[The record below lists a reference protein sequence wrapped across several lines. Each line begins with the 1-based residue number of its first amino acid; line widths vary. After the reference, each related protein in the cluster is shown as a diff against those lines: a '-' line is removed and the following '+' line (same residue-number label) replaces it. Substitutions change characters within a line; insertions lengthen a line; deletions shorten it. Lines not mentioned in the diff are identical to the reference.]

1 MSEDVRGWLTPRAVA
16 AEAGVSQE
24 FDLSQC
30 VREPIHLLGG
40 VQSYGALV
48 AARLDDAV
56 VDTVSR
62 NAADVLGRAAGE
74 LVGRPL
80 TELIGDEQW
89 ALAMESASVV
99 EDAVDPAAPGPD
111 GGAAPGGPDGDG
123 QAGGADTGG
132 QAGGAGGGQDGP
144 ASSGVLPLTLEGEG
158 GPRSYDVTVHR
169 SGELLVLEF
178 EPRTTGG
185 PFVFQNFYPKVR
197 RALQKLQG
205 ASDVTE
211 CCAAAVRE
219 VQALTGYDR
228 VVAYRFDGRDGPG
241 QVIAEARNEGREP
254 WLGLWFPAS
263 DIPPQA
269 RRLYARNWIRVIGDV
284 DDRTAGLLP
293 ELREETGRPLDL
305 SASVLRTVSG
315 YHLEYLRNIGV
326 ASSMS
331 VSLLHDG
338 ELWGLIACHGDEPR
352 LLTPEV
358 RAACE
363 FFGIALSLQ
372 LAAVAGREEADE
384 LARNRRTLA
393 TLLARLASPAPDALM
408 RPGSGLAELL
418 SADGAVLLRGTE
430 TLTAGD
436 RLPDALPGLLAQL
449 AREAPVGEVW
459 STDRLPEALG
469 LETEEAEEQ
478 GIPAGLLFLPFNRD
492 GDLLAW
498 WRHEQPAPREWA
510 ADPAR
515 PVRTG
520 PGGERLTPRGS
531 AAVYRATVRG
541 RSMPWTPAQRVVAA
555 ELWREV
561 SGLLSRQVVAL
572 EARNTELSRTNEDL
586 DSFAHAAAHD
596 LKEPLRGI
604 SNAAAFIVEDA
615 GAVLDATSLRR
626 LTTVR
631 RLAERM
637 DGLLDS
643 LLHFSRLGQVGLER
657 EALSVDE
664 VLDDALEVAGG
675 RLAERGVTLVRPAAL
690 PRLRADR
697 ERLREVLENLLVNAA
712 KYAADEGTGERRVWI
727 EAVRVPAP
735 EAEDGT
741 GEGVAAGGTGA
752 GAGTDGAEGSGA
764 GTDGGAGSTVGTTGD
779 DGGAGTV
786 TALVVRDNG
795 IGIPAAQQ
803 ADVLQ
808 LFRRLHR
815 RDERG
820 GGSGVGLAVVKRIV
834 ERHGGR
840 LWLESPAAAP
850 DPDCGG
856 GPGTAVWFTLGEQP

>member
-1 MSEDVRGWLTPRAVA
+1 MSDEVRGSDDVRGWLSPKAVA

-48 AARLDDAV
+48 AARLHDAV

-62 NAADVLGRAAGE
+62 NAGDVLGRAPGE
-74 LVGRPL
+74 LVGRPV

-89 ALAMESASVV
+89 ALAREST
-99 EDAVDPAAPGPD
+99 EAA
-111 GGAAPGGPDGDG
+111 
-123 QAGGADTGG
+123 
-132 QAGGAGGGQDGP
+132 GAGEGTPDGP
-144 ASSGVLPLTLEGEG
+144 AASGVLSLSLESDDG
-158 GPRSYDVTVHR
+158 RVRLFDVTVHR
-169 SGELLVLEF
+169 VAELLVLEF
-178 EPRTTGG
+178 EPRAADG
-185 PFVFQNFYPKVR
+185 PFVFQNFYPRVR
-197 RALQKLQG
+197 RALHRLQG
-205 ASDVTE
+205 AADVTE

-228 VVAYRFDGRDGPG
+228 VVAYRFDGAEGPG
-241 QVIAEARNEGREP
+241 QVIAEVRNEGREP

-284 DDRTAGLLP
+284 DDATVGLLP
-293 ELREETGRPLDL
+293 ELREGTGEPLDL
-305 SASVLRTVSG
+305 SGSILRTVSG

-331 VSLLHDG
+331 VSLLRDG

-352 LLTPEV
+352 RLTPEV

-372 LAAVAGREEADE
+372 LAAVAEREQADE
-384 LARNRRTLA
+384 LSGRRRALA
-393 TLLARLASPAPDALM
+393 ALLARLSSQEPDALL
-408 RPGSGLAELL
+408 RPGSGMAELL
-418 SADGAVLLRGTE
+418 LADGALLVRGTE
-430 TLTAGD
+430 VTATGD
-436 RLPDALPGLLAQL
+436 PVPAALPGLLERL
-449 AREAPVGEVW
+449 AGAGPVGEVW
-459 STDRLPEALG
+459 SSDRVPEVLG
-469 LETEEAEEQ
+469 LDAAEAEAQ
-478 GIPAGLLFLPFNRD
+478 GVPAGLLFLPFNRA

-498 WRHEQPAPREWA
+498 WRREQPAPREWA

-531 AAVYRATVRG
+531 AAVHRATVRG
-541 RSMPWTPAQRVVAA
+541 RSTPWSPAQRVVAG
-555 ELWREV
+555 ELWREM
-561 SGLLSRQVVAL
+561 SGLLSRRMVEL
-572 EARNTELSRTNEDL
+572 EARNTELARTNEDL

-657 EALSVDE
+657 EELSLDE
-664 VLDDALEVAGG
+664 VVDDALLVAGG
-675 RLAERGVTLVRPAAL
+675 RLAEQGVTVVRPAPL
-690 PRLRADR
+690 PRVRADR
-697 ERLREVLENLLVNAA
+697 ERLREVLENLFVNAA
-712 KYAADEGTGERRVWI
+712 KYAADEGTGERRVWV
-727 EAVRVPAP
+727 EAVPVAEPGGG
-735 EAEDGT
+735 EA
-741 GEGVAAGGTGA
+741 VA
-752 GAGTDGAEGSGA
+752 
-764 GTDGGAGSTVGTTGD
+764 V
-779 DGGAGTV
+779 
-786 TALVVRDNG
+786 VVRDNG
-795 IGIPAAQQ
+795 IGIPPGQHE
-803 ADVLQ
+803 DVLQ

-815 RDERG
+815 REERG

-840 LWLESPAAAP
+840 LWLESPVAAP
-850 DPDCGG
+850 GG
-856 GPGTAVWFTLGEQP
+856 GPGTAVWFTLGAPDTP

>member
-1 MSEDVRGWLTPRAVA
+1 MSDDVRGWLTPRAVA
-16 AEAGVSQE
+16 AEAGVNQE

-40 VQSYGALV
+40 VQSYGALI

-74 LVGRPL
+74 LLGRPL

-89 ALAMESASVV
+89 ALARESTSVL
-99 EDAVDPAAPGPD
+99 EAAVDPASPGADPD
-111 GGAAPGGPDGDG
+111 GGA
-123 QAGGADTGG
+123 
-132 QAGGAGGGQDGP
+132 QDGP
-144 ASSGVLPLTLEGEG
+144 ASAGVLSLTVGGEG
-158 GPRSYDVTVHR
+158 GPRTYDVTVHR
-169 SGELLVLEF
+169 NGDLLVLEF
-178 EPRTTGG
+178 EPRSGGG

-205 ASDVTE
+205 ASDVTA

-241 QVIAEARNEGREP
+241 QVIAEARVEGREP
-254 WLGLWFPAS
+254 WLGLWFPAV

-284 DDRTAGLLP
+284 DDRTVGLVP
-293 ELREETGRPLDL
+293 ELREETGQPLDL

-338 ELWGLIACHGDEPR
+338 ELWGLIACHGDEPKR
-352 LLTPEV
+352 LTPEV

-384 LARNRRTLA
+384 LARSRRTLA
-393 TLLARLASPAPDALM
+393 TLLARSASLAPDALM
-408 RPGSGLAELL
+408 RPGSGTAELL
-418 SADGAVLLRGTE
+418 DADGAVLLRGAE
-430 TLTAGD
+430 TLTVGD
-436 RLPDALPGLLAQL
+436 PVPEALPGLLARL

-459 STDRLPEALG
+459 STDRLPEVLG
-469 LETEEAEEQ
+469 LEREQAEEAEER
-478 GIPAGLLFLPFNRD
+478 GVPAGLLFLPFNRE

-541 RSMPWTPAQRVVAA
+541 RSAPWSPAQRMVAA

-561 SGLLSRQVVAL
+561 SGLLSRQVVEL

-615 GAVLDATSLRR
+615 GAVLDTTSLRR

-643 LLHFSRLGQVGLER
+643 LLHFSRLGQVGLVR
-657 EALSVDE
+657 ETLSVDE

-735 EAEDGT
+735 AEDGT
-741 GEGVAAGGTGA
+741 RGEGDGGTDA
-752 GAGTDGAEGSGA
+752 GTGGGGNAGTGGGGNAGTGGGNAGTGGGGNAGTDA
-764 GTDGGAGSTVGTTGD
+764 GTN
-779 DGGAGTV
+779 AGTV

-795 IGIPAAQQ
+795 IGIPAGQQ

-856 GPGTAVWFTLGEQP
+856 GPGTAVWFTLGEQSEEGR

>member
-1 MSEDVRGWLTPRAVA
+1 MSDDVRGWLTPRAVA
-16 AEAGVSQE
+16 AETGVNQE

-40 VQSYGALV
+40 VQSYGALI

-74 LVGRPL
+74 LLGRPL

-89 ALAMESASVV
+89 ALARESTSVL
-99 EDAVDPAAPGPD
+99 EAAVDPASPGAGPD
-111 GGAAPGGPDGDG
+111 GGA
-123 QAGGADTGG
+123 
-132 QAGGAGGGQDGP
+132 QDGP
-144 ASSGVLPLTLEGEG
+144 TSTGVLPLTVEGEG

-169 SGELLVLEF
+169 DGDLLVLEF
-178 EPRTTGG
+178 EPRPVDG

-205 ASDVTE
+205 ATDVTA
-211 CCAAAVRE
+211 CCTAAVRE

-254 WLGLWFPAS
+254 WLGLWFPAT

-284 DDRTAGLLP
+284 DDRTAGLVP
-293 ELREETGRPLDL
+293 ELREETGQPLDL

-331 VSLLHDG
+331 VSLLHEG
-338 ELWGLIACHGDEPR
+338 ELWGLIACHGDEPMR
-352 LLTPEV
+352 LTPEV

-372 LAAVAGREEADE
+372 LDAVAGREEADE
-384 LARNRRTLA
+384 LARSRRTLA
-393 TLLARLASPAPDALM
+393 TLLARSASLAPDALM
-408 RPGSGLAELL
+408 RPDSGTAELL
-418 SADGAVLLRGTE
+418 DADGAVLLRGAE
-430 TLTAGD
+430 MLTVGD
-436 RLPDALPGLLAQL
+436 PVPEALPGLLERL

-459 STDRLPEALG
+459 STDRLPEVLG
-469 LETEEAEEQ
+469 LEREQAEEAEER
-478 GIPAGLLFLPFNRD
+478 GVPAGLLFLPFNRD

-541 RSMPWTPAQRVVAA
+541 RSAPWSPAQRVVAA

-561 SGLLSRQVVAL
+561 SGLLSRQVVEL

-643 LLHFSRLGQVGLER
+643 LLHFSRLGQVGLVR
-657 EALSVDE
+657 ETLSVDE

-735 EAEDGT
+735 AEDGT
-741 GEGVAAGGTGA
+741 RGEGDGGA
-752 GAGTDGAEGSGA
+752 NAGTDA
-764 GTDGGAGSTVGTTGD
+764 GTDPGTHAGTGVD
-779 DGGAGTV
+779 AGTV

-795 IGIPAAQQ
+795 IGIPAGQQ

-856 GPGTAVWFTLGEQP
+856 GPGTAVWFTLGEHSEERR

>member
-1 MSEDVRGWLTPRAVA
+1 MSDEVRGWLSPKAVA

-40 VQSYGALV
+40 IQSYGALV
-48 AARLDDAV
+48 AARLEDAV

-62 NAADVLGRAAGE
+62 NAADVLGRAAEE
-74 LVGRPL
+74 LVGRPV
-80 TELIGDEQW
+80 TELIGEEQW
-89 ALAMESASVV
+89 ALARESMEAGSLG
-99 EDAVDPAAPGPD
+99 EEAAD
-111 GGAAPGGPDGDG
+111 GGSGPASERVADGGSER
-123 QAGGADTGG
+123 
-132 QAGGAGGGQDGP
+132 GAGGP
-144 ASSGVLPLTLEGEG
+144 AASGVLALSLESGDG
-158 GPRSYDVTVHR
+158 RARLFDVTVHR
-169 SGELLVLEF
+169 VAELLVLEF
-178 EPRTTGG
+178 EPRSAEA
-185 PFVFQNFYPKVR
+185 PFVFQNFYPRVR
-197 RALQKLQG
+197 RALHRLQG
-205 ASDVTE
+205 ATGVTE

-228 VVAYRFDGRDGPG
+228 VVAYRFDGADGPG
-241 QVIAEARNEGREP
+241 QVVAEVRNEGREP
-254 WLGLWFPAS
+254 WLGLWFPAT

-284 DDRTAGLLP
+284 DDATVGLLP
-293 ELREETGRPLDL
+293 ELREGADEPLDL
-305 SASVLRTVSG
+305 SGSILRTVSG

-338 ELWGLIACHGDEPR
+338 ELWGLIACHGDESR
-352 LLTPEV
+352 RLTPEV

-372 LAAVAGREEADE
+372 LAAVAEREQADE
-384 LARNRRTLA
+384 LSGYRRALA
-393 TLLARLASPAPDALM
+393 TLLARLSSQEPDALL
-408 RPGSGLAELL
+408 RPDSGLAELL
-418 SADGAVLLRGTE
+418 CADGALLVRGGGTE
-430 TLTAGD
+430 VSATGD
-436 RLPDALPGLLAQL
+436 PVPAALPGLLERL
-449 AREAPVGEVW
+449 AGASPVGEVW
-459 STDRLPEALG
+459 SSDRVPEVLG
-469 LETEEAEEQ
+469 LDPAEAEEQ
-478 GIPAGLLFLPFNRD
+478 GLPAGLLFLPFNRD

-498 WRHEQPAPREWA
+498 WRREQPAPREWA

-531 AAVYRATVRG
+531 AAVHRATVRG
-541 RSMPWTPAQRVVAA
+541 RSTPWTPAQRAVAG
-555 ELWREV
+555 ELWREM
-561 SGLLSRQVVAL
+561 SGLLSRQMAEL
-572 EARNTELSRTNEDL
+572 AARNTELARTNEDL

-604 SNAAAFIVEDA
+604 SNAAAFMVEDA
-615 GAVLDATSLRR
+615 GDVLDATSLRR

-657 EALSVDE
+657 QELSLDE
-664 VLDDALEVAGG
+664 VVDDALLVAGG
-675 RLAERGVTLVRPAAL
+675 RLAEQGVTVVRPAPL

-697 ERLREVLENLLVNAA
+697 ERLREVLENLFVNAA
-712 KYAADEGTGERRVWI
+712 KYAADEGASGERRVWV
-727 EAVRVPAP
+727 EAVPV
-735 EAEDGT
+735 AEPGG
-741 GEGVAAGGTGA
+741 GEEVA
-752 GAGTDGAEGSGA
+752 
-764 GTDGGAGSTVGTTGD
+764 V
-779 DGGAGTV
+779 
-786 TALVVRDNG
+786 VVRDNG
-795 IGIPAAQQ
+795 IGIPPGQQ
-803 ADVLQ
+803 EDVLQ

-815 RDERG
+815 REERG

-850 DPDCGG
+850 DGEREAGG
-856 GPGTAVWFTLGEQP
+856 GPGTAVWFTLGAS

>member
-1 MSEDVRGWLTPRAVA
+1 MSDEVRGWLSPKAVA

-48 AARLDDAV
+48 AARLEDAV

-62 NAADVLGRAAGE
+62 NAADVLGRAAEE
-74 LVGRPL
+74 LVGRPV
-80 TELIGDEQW
+80 TELIGEEQW
-89 ALAMESASVV
+89 ALARESMEAGSLGEGTADGVSG
-99 EDAVDPAAPGPD
+99 PGSER
-111 GGAAPGGPDGDG
+111 A
-123 QAGGADTGG
+123 
-132 QAGGAGGGQDGP
+132 AGGGSEGAGP
-144 ASSGVLPLTLEGEG
+144 AASGVLALSLESGDG
-158 GPRSYDVTVHR
+158 RARLFDVTVHR
-169 SGELLVLEF
+169 VAELLVLEF
-178 EPRTTGG
+178 EPRSAEA
-185 PFVFQNFYPKVR
+185 PFVFQNFYPRVR
-197 RALQKLQG
+197 RALHRLQG
-205 ASDVTE
+205 ATGVTE

-228 VVAYRFDGRDGPG
+228 VVAYRFDGADGPG
-241 QVIAEARNEGREP
+241 QVIAEVRNEGREP
-254 WLGLWFPAS
+254 WLGLWFPAT

-284 DDRTAGLLP
+284 DDATVGLLP
-293 ELREETGRPLDL
+293 ELREGADEPLDL
-305 SASVLRTVSG
+305 SGSILRTVSG

-338 ELWGLIACHGDEPR
+338 ELWGLIACHGDDPR
-352 LLTPEV
+352 RLTPEV

-372 LAAVAGREEADE
+372 LAAVAEREQADE
-384 LARNRRTLA
+384 LSGYRRALA
-393 TLLARLASPAPDALM
+393 TLLARLSSQEPDALL
-408 RPGSGLAELL
+408 RPDSGLAELL
-418 SADGAVLLRGTE
+418 CADGALLVRGRGTE
-430 TLTAGD
+430 MSATGD
-436 RLPDALPGLLAQL
+436 PVPAALPGLLERL
-449 AREAPVGEVW
+449 AGASPVGEVW
-459 STDRLPEALG
+459 SSDRVPEVLG
-469 LETEEAEEQ
+469 LDPAEAEEQ
-478 GIPAGLLFLPFNRD
+478 GLPAGLLFLPFNRD

-498 WRHEQPAPREWA
+498 WRREQPAPREWA

-531 AAVYRATVRG
+531 AAVHRATVRG
-541 RSMPWTPAQRVVAA
+541 RSTPWTPAQRAVAG
-555 ELWREV
+555 ELWREM
-561 SGLLSRQVVAL
+561 SGLLSRQMAEL
-572 EARNTELSRTNEDL
+572 AARNTELARTNEDL

-604 SNAAAFIVEDA
+604 SNAAAFMVEDA
-615 GAVLDATSLRR
+615 GDVLDATSLRR

-657 EALSVDE
+657 QELSLDE
-664 VLDDALEVAGG
+664 VVDDALLVAGG
-675 RLAERGVTLVRPAAL
+675 RLAEQDVTVVRPAPL

-697 ERLREVLENLLVNAA
+697 ERLREVLENLFVNAA
-712 KYAADEGTGERRVWI
+712 KYAADEGASGERRVWV
-727 EAVRVPAP
+727 EAVPVAEPGGG
-735 EAEDGT
+735 EA
-741 GEGVAAGGTGA
+741 VA
-752 GAGTDGAEGSGA
+752 
-764 GTDGGAGSTVGTTGD
+764 V
-779 DGGAGTV
+779 
-786 TALVVRDNG
+786 VVRDNG
-795 IGIPAAQQ
+795 IGIPPGQQ
-803 ADVLQ
+803 EDVLQ

-850 DPDCGG
+850 DGDREAGG
-856 GPGTAVWFTLGEQP
+856 GPGTAVWFTLGAS

>member
-1 MSEDVRGWLTPRAVA
+1 MPEDVQGWLTPRAVA

-40 VQSYGALV
+40 VQSYGALI
-48 AARLDDAV
+48 AARWDDAV

-62 NAADVLGRAAGE
+62 NVAEVVGRAAGE
-74 LVGRPL
+74 VLGRPV

-89 ALAMESASVV
+89 ARARESAQ
-99 EDAVDPAAPGPD
+99 AVTDSGTAAP
-111 GGAAPGGPDGDG
+111 
-123 QAGGADTGG
+123 QE
-132 QAGGAGGGQDGP
+132 GP
-144 ASSGVLPLTLEGEG
+144 ASSGVLPLTLGGGGGGEDG
-158 GPRSYDVTVHR
+158 ARLFDVTVHR
-169 SGELLVLEF
+169 NGDLLVLEF
-178 EPRTTGG
+178 EPRSDDG
-185 PFVFQNFYPKVR
+185 PFVFQHFYPRVR

-205 ASDVTE
+205 ARDVTE
-211 CCAAAVRE
+211 CCEAAVRE
-219 VQALTGYDR
+219 IRTLTGYDR

-241 QVIAEARNEGREP
+241 QVIAETRSEGREP
-254 WLGLWFPAS
+254 WLGLWFPAT

-284 DDRTAGLLP
+284 DDRTVGLEP
-293 ELREETGRPLDL
+293 ALRADTGEPLDL

-315 YHLEYLRNIGV
+315 YHLEYLRNIQV

-331 VSLLHDG
+331 VSLLHEE

-352 LLTPEV
+352 RLSPEV

-384 LARNRRTLA
+384 LARSRGALA
-393 TLLARLASPAPDALM
+393 AVLARLTSWAPDDLM

-418 SADGAVLLRGTE
+418 DADGAVLLRGTE
-430 TLTAGD
+430 MLTAGAP
-436 RLPDALPGLLAQL
+436 LPEALPGLLARL
-449 AREAPVGEVW
+449 AQDGPVGEVW
-459 STDRLPEALG
+459 SSDRLPEALG
-469 LETEEAEEQ
+469 LEPEEAEAE
-478 GIPAGLLFLPFNRD
+478 GVPAGLLLLPFNRD

-498 WRHEQPAPREWA
+498 WRRERPAPREWA
-510 ADPAR
+510 ADPSR

-541 RSMPWTPAQRVVAA
+541 RSAPWSPAQRVVAG

-561 SGLLSRQVVAL
+561 SGLLTRQLVAL
-572 EARNTELSRTNEDL
+572 EARNTELARTNEDL

-615 GAVLDATSLRR
+615 GTALDTTSLRR

-664 VLDDALEVAGG
+664 VLDDALVVAGG
-675 RLAERGVTLVRPAAL
+675 RLAEQGVTLVRPAAL

-712 KYAADEGTGERRVWI
+712 KYAADEGAGERRVWV
-727 EAVRVPAP
+727 EAVRVTPPGQEGRGA
-735 EAEDGT
+735 DGD
-741 GEGVAAGGTGA
+741 A
-752 GAGTDGAEGSGA
+752 
-764 GTDGGAGSTVGTTGD
+764 
-779 DGGAGTV
+779 V

-795 IGIPAAQQ
+795 IGIPAGQQ

-850 DPDCGG
+850 EADCGG
-856 GPGTAVWFTLGEQP
+856 GPGTAVWFTLEEPPEEPPEVRP

>member
-1 MSEDVRGWLTPRAVA
+1 MQGSDAVRGSDDVRGWLSPKAVA

-48 AARLDDAV
+48 AARLHDAV

-62 NAADVLGRAAGE
+62 NADDVLGRAAGE
-74 LVGRPL
+74 LVGRPV
-80 TELIGDEQW
+80 TELVGDEQW
-89 ALAMESASVV
+89 ALAREST
-99 EDAVDPAAPGPD
+99 EAA
-111 GGAAPGGPDGDG
+111 
-123 QAGGADTGG
+123 
-132 QAGGAGGGQDGP
+132 GAGEGTPDGP
-144 ASSGVLPLTLEGEG
+144 AASGVLSLSLESDDG
-158 GPRSYDVTVHR
+158 RVRLFDVTVHR
-169 SGELLVLEF
+169 VAELLVLEF
-178 EPRTTGG
+178 EPRAADG
-185 PFVFQNFYPKVR
+185 PFVFQNFYPRVR
-197 RALQKLQG
+197 RALHRLQG
-205 ASDVTE
+205 AADVTE

-228 VVAYRFDGRDGPG
+228 VVAYRFDGAEGPG
-241 QVIAEARNEGREP
+241 QVIAEVRNEGREP

-284 DDRTAGLLP
+284 DDATVGLLP
-293 ELREETGRPLDL
+293 ELREGTGEPLDL
-305 SASVLRTVSG
+305 SGSILRTVSG

-331 VSLLHDG
+331 VSLLRDG

-352 LLTPEV
+352 RLTPEV

-372 LAAVAGREEADE
+372 LAAVAEREQADE
-384 LARNRRTLA
+384 LSGRRRALA
-393 TLLARLASPAPDALM
+393 ALLARLSSQEPDALL
-408 RPGSGLAELL
+408 RPGSGMAELL
-418 SADGAVLLRGTE
+418 LADGALLVRGTE
-430 TLTAGD
+430 VTATGD
-436 RLPDALPGLLAQL
+436 PVPAALPGLLERL
-449 AREAPVGEVW
+449 AGTGPVGEVW
-459 STDRLPEALG
+459 SSDRVPEVLG
-469 LETEEAEEQ
+469 LDAAEAEAQ
-478 GIPAGLLFLPFNRD
+478 GVPAGLLFLPFNRA

-498 WRHEQPAPREWA
+498 WRREQPAPREWA

-531 AAVYRATVRG
+531 AAVHRATIRG
-541 RSMPWTPAQRVVAA
+541 RSTPWSPAQRVVAG
-555 ELWREV
+555 ELWREM
-561 SGLLSRQVVAL
+561 SGLLSRRMVEL
-572 EARNTELSRTNEDL
+572 EARNTELARTNEDL

-615 GAVLDATSLRR
+615 GAVLDDTSLRR

-657 EALSVDE
+657 EELSLDE
-664 VLDDALEVAGG
+664 VVDDALLVAGG
-675 RLAERGVTLVRPAAL
+675 RLAEQGVTLVRPAPL
-690 PRLRADR
+690 PRVRADR
-697 ERLREVLENLLVNAA
+697 ERLREVLENLFVNAA
-712 KYAADEGTGERRVWI
+712 KYAADEGTGERRVWV
-727 EAVRVPAP
+727 EAVPVAEPGGG
-735 EAEDGT
+735 EA
-741 GEGVAAGGTGA
+741 VA
-752 GAGTDGAEGSGA
+752 
-764 GTDGGAGSTVGTTGD
+764 V
-779 DGGAGTV
+779 
-786 TALVVRDNG
+786 VVRDNG
-795 IGIPAAQQ
+795 IGIPPGQQ
-803 ADVLQ
+803 EDVLQ

-815 RDERG
+815 REERG

-840 LWLESPAAAP
+840 LWLESPVAAP
-850 DPDCGG
+850 GG
-856 GPGTAVWFTLGEQP
+856 GPGTAVWFTLGATDTP

>member
-1 MSEDVRGWLTPRAVA
+1 MVGRRERGDGRRDGEKAVSDEVRGSDEVGRSGDVRGSDDVRGWLSPKAVA

-48 AARLDDAV
+48 AARLHDAV

-62 NAADVLGRAAGE
+62 NAGDVLGRAAGE
-74 LVGRPL
+74 LVGRPV
-80 TELIGDEQW
+80 TELVGDEQW
-89 ALAMESASVV
+89 ALARESAEVV
-99 EDAVDPAAPGPD
+99 
-111 GGAAPGGPDGDG
+111 
-123 QAGGADTGG
+123 
-132 QAGGAGGGQDGP
+132 GAGEGTPDGP
-144 ASSGVLPLTLEGEG
+144 AASGVLSLSLESDDG
-158 GPRSYDVTVHR
+158 RMRLFDVTVHR
-169 SGELLVLEF
+169 VAELLVLEF
-178 EPRTTGG
+178 EPRAADG
-185 PFVFQNFYPKVR
+185 PFVFRNFYPRVR
-197 RALQKLQG
+197 RALHRLQG
-205 ASDVTE
+205 ATNVTE

-228 VVAYRFDGRDGPG
+228 VVAYRFDGAEGPG
-241 QVIAEARNEGREP
+241 QVIAEVRNEGREP

-284 DDRTAGLLP
+284 DDATVGLLP
-293 ELREETGRPLDL
+293 ELREGTGEPLDL
-305 SASVLRTVSG
+305 SGSILRTVSG

-352 LLTPEV
+352 RLTPEV

-372 LAAVAGREEADE
+372 LAAVAEREQADE
-384 LARNRRTLA
+384 LSGRRRALA
-393 TLLARLASPAPDALM
+393 ALLARLSSQEPDALL
-408 RPGSGLAELL
+408 RPGSGMAELL
-418 SADGAVLLRGTE
+418 RADGALLVRGAEVAAT
-430 TLTAGD
+430 GD
-436 RLPDALPGLLAQL
+436 PVPAALPGLLERL
-449 AREAPVGEVW
+449 SGMGPVGEVW
-459 STDRLPEALG
+459 SSDRVPEVLG
-469 LETEEAEEQ
+469 LDAAEAEAQ
-478 GIPAGLLFLPFNRD
+478 GVPAGLLFLPFNRD

-498 WRHEQPAPREWA
+498 WRREQPAPREWA

-531 AAVYRATVRG
+531 AAVHRATVRG
-541 RSMPWTPAQRVVAA
+541 RSMPWSPAQRVVAG
-555 ELWREV
+555 ELWREM
-561 SGLLSRQVVAL
+561 SGLLSRQMAEL
-572 EARNTELSRTNEDL
+572 EARNTELARTNEDL

-657 EALSVDE
+657 EELSLDE
-664 VLDDALEVAGG
+664 VVDDALLVAGG
-675 RLAERGVTLVRPAAL
+675 RLAEQGVTVVRPAPL
-690 PRLRADR
+690 PRVRADR
-697 ERLREVLENLLVNAA
+697 ERLREVLENLFVNAA
-712 KYAADEGTGERRVWI
+712 KYAADEGTGERRVWV
-727 EAVRVPAP
+727 EAVPVAEPGGG
-735 EAEDGT
+735 EA
-741 GEGVAAGGTGA
+741 VA
-752 GAGTDGAEGSGA
+752 
-764 GTDGGAGSTVGTTGD
+764 V
-779 DGGAGTV
+779 
-786 TALVVRDNG
+786 VVRDNG
-795 IGIPAAQQ
+795 IGIPPGQHE
-803 ADVLQ
+803 DVLQ

-815 RDERG
+815 REERG

-840 LWLESPAAAP
+840 LWLESPVAAP
-850 DPDCGG
+850 GG
-856 GPGTAVWFTLGEQP
+856 GPGTAVWFTLGATDIP

>member
-1 MSEDVRGWLTPRAVA
+1 MSDEVRGYDDVRGWLSPKAVA

-48 AARLDDAV
+48 AARLHDAV

-62 NAADVLGRAAGE
+62 NAGDVLGRAAGE
-74 LVGRPL
+74 LVGRPV
-80 TELIGDEQW
+80 TELVGDEQW
-89 ALAMESASVV
+89 ALAREST
-99 EDAVDPAAPGPD
+99 EAA
-111 GGAAPGGPDGDG
+111 
-123 QAGGADTGG
+123 
-132 QAGGAGGGQDGP
+132 GAGEGTPDGP
-144 ASSGVLPLTLEGEG
+144 AASGVLSLSLESDDG
-158 GPRSYDVTVHR
+158 RVRLFDVTVHR
-169 SGELLVLEF
+169 VAELLVLEF
-178 EPRTTGG
+178 EPRATDG
-185 PFVFQNFYPKVR
+185 PFVFQNFYPRVR
-197 RALQKLQG
+197 RALHRLQG
-205 ASDVTE
+205 ATNVTE

-228 VVAYRFDGRDGPG
+228 VVAYRFDGAEGPG
-241 QVIAEARNEGREP
+241 QVIAEVRNEGREP

-284 DDRTAGLLP
+284 DDATVGLLP
-293 ELREETGRPLDL
+293 ELREGTGEPLDL
-305 SASVLRTVSG
+305 SGSILRTVSG

-331 VSLLHDG
+331 VSLLRDG

-352 LLTPEV
+352 RLTPEV

-372 LAAVAGREEADE
+372 LAAVAEREQADE
-384 LARNRRTLA
+384 LSGRRRALA
-393 TLLARLASPAPDALM
+393 ALLARLSSQEPDALL
-408 RPGSGLAELL
+408 RPGSGMAELL
-418 SADGAVLLRGTE
+418 LADGALLVRGTE
-430 TLTAGD
+430 VTATGD
-436 RLPDALPGLLAQL
+436 PVPAALPGLLERL
-449 AREAPVGEVW
+449 AGTGPAGEVW
-459 STDRLPEALG
+459 SSDRVPEVLG
-469 LETEEAEEQ
+469 LDAAEAEAQ
-478 GIPAGLLFLPFNRD
+478 GVPAGLLFLPFNRA

-498 WRHEQPAPREWA
+498 WRREQPAPREWA

-531 AAVYRATVRG
+531 AAVHRATVRG
-541 RSMPWTPAQRVVAA
+541 RSTPWSPAQRVVAG
-555 ELWREV
+555 ELWREM
-561 SGLLSRQVVAL
+561 SGLLSRRMVEL
-572 EARNTELSRTNEDL
+572 EARNTELARTNEDL

-615 GAVLDATSLRR
+615 GAVLDDTSLRR

-657 EALSVDE
+657 EELSLDE
-664 VLDDALEVAGG
+664 VVDDALLVAGG
-675 RLAERGVTLVRPAAL
+675 RLAEQGVTVVRPAPL
-690 PRLRADR
+690 PRVRADR
-697 ERLREVLENLLVNAA
+697 ERLREVLENLFVNAA
-712 KYAADEGTGERRVWI
+712 KYAADEGTGERRVWV
-727 EAVRVPAP
+727 EAVPVAEPSGG
-735 EAEDGT
+735 EA
-741 GEGVAAGGTGA
+741 VA
-752 GAGTDGAEGSGA
+752 
-764 GTDGGAGSTVGTTGD
+764 V
-779 DGGAGTV
+779 
-786 TALVVRDNG
+786 VVRDNG
-795 IGIPAAQQ
+795 IGIPPGQQ
-803 ADVLQ
+803 EDVLQ

-815 RDERG
+815 REERG

-840 LWLESPAAAP
+840 LWLESPVAVP
-850 DPDCGG
+850 GGGG
-856 GPGTAVWFTLGEQP
+856 GPGTAVWFTLGATDTP

>member
-1 MSEDVRGWLTPRAVA
+1 MA

-48 AARLDDAV
+48 AARLHDAV

-62 NAADVLGRAAGE
+62 NAGDVLGRAAGE
-74 LVGRPL
+74 LVGRPV
-80 TELIGDEQW
+80 TELVGDEQW
-89 ALAMESASVV
+89 ALAREST
-99 EDAVDPAAPGPD
+99 EAA
-111 GGAAPGGPDGDG
+111 
-123 QAGGADTGG
+123 
-132 QAGGAGGGQDGP
+132 GAGEGTPDGP
-144 ASSGVLPLTLEGEG
+144 AASGVLSLSLESDDG
-158 GPRSYDVTVHR
+158 RVRLFDVTVHR
-169 SGELLVLEF
+169 VAELLVLEF
-178 EPRTTGG
+178 EPRAADG
-185 PFVFQNFYPKVR
+185 PFVFQNFYPRVR
-197 RALQKLQG
+197 RALHRLQG
-205 ASDVTE
+205 ATNVTE

-228 VVAYRFDGRDGPG
+228 VVAYRFDGAEGPG
-241 QVIAEARNEGREP
+241 QVIAEVRNEGREP

-284 DDRTAGLLP
+284 DDATVGLLP
-293 ELREETGRPLDL
+293 ELREGTGEPLDL
-305 SASVLRTVSG
+305 SGSILRTVSG

-331 VSLLHDG
+331 VSLLRDG

-352 LLTPEV
+352 RLTPEV

-372 LAAVAGREEADE
+372 LAAVAEREQADE
-384 LARNRRTLA
+384 LSGRRRALA
-393 TLLARLASPAPDALM
+393 ALLARLSSQEPDALL
-408 RPGSGLAELL
+408 RPGSGMAELL
-418 SADGAVLLRGTE
+418 LADGALLVRGTE
-430 TLTAGD
+430 VTATGD
-436 RLPDALPGLLAQL
+436 PVPAALPGLLERL
-449 AREAPVGEVW
+449 AGAGPVGEVW
-459 STDRLPEALG
+459 SSDRVPEVLG
-469 LETEEAEEQ
+469 LDAAEAEAQ
-478 GIPAGLLFLPFNRD
+478 GVPAGLLFLPFNRA

-498 WRHEQPAPREWA
+498 WRREQPAPREWA

-531 AAVYRATVRG
+531 ATVHRATVRG
-541 RSMPWTPAQRVVAA
+541 RSTPWSPAQRVVAG
-555 ELWREV
+555 ELWREM
-561 SGLLSRQVVAL
+561 SGLLSRQMAEL
-572 EARNTELSRTNEDL
+572 EARNTELARTNEDL

-615 GAVLDATSLRR
+615 GAVLDDTSLRR

-657 EALSVDE
+657 EELSLDE
-664 VLDDALEVAGG
+664 VVDDALLVAGG
-675 RLAERGVTLVRPAAL
+675 RLAEQGVTVVRPAPL
-690 PRLRADR
+690 PRVRADR
-697 ERLREVLENLLVNAA
+697 ERLREVLENLFVNAA
-712 KYAADEGTGERRVWI
+712 KYAADEGAGERQVWV
-727 EAVRVPAP
+727 EAVPVAEPSGG
-735 EAEDGT
+735 EA
-741 GEGVAAGGTGA
+741 VA
-752 GAGTDGAEGSGA
+752 
-764 GTDGGAGSTVGTTGD
+764 V
-779 DGGAGTV
+779 
-786 TALVVRDNG
+786 VVRDNG
-795 IGIPAAQQ
+795 IGIPPGQQ
-803 ADVLQ
+803 EDVLQ

-815 RDERG
+815 REERG

-840 LWLESPAAAP
+840 LWLESPVAAP
-850 DPDCGG
+850 GG
-856 GPGTAVWFTLGEQP
+856 GPGTAVWFTLGATDTP

>member
-1 MSEDVRGWLTPRAVA
+1 MTDEVRGWLTPKAVA

-40 VQSYGALV
+40 VQSYGALI
-48 AARLDDAV
+48 AARLHGAV

-62 NAADVLGRAAGE
+62 NTGEVLGVAAEE
-74 LVGRPL
+74 LVGRPV

-89 ALAMESASVV
+89 ALAREIT
-99 EDAVDPAAPGPD
+99 EAAGP
-111 GGAAPGGPDGDG
+111 PE
-123 QAGGADTGG
+123 
-132 QAGGAGGGQDGP
+132 GP
-144 ASSGVLPLTLEGEG
+144 AEPGAPEGAPSGPVASGVLSLSLERDGQD
-158 GPRSYDVTVHR
+158 RLFDVTVHR
-169 SGELLVLEF
+169 VAELLVLEF
-178 EPRTTGG
+178 EPRAAEG
-185 PFVFQNFYPKVR
+185 PFVFQNFYPRVR
-197 RALQKLQG
+197 SALHRLQG
-205 ASDVTE
+205 AADVTE

-219 VQALTGYDR
+219 VRALTGYDR
-228 VVAYRFDGRDGPG
+228 VVAYRFDGAEGPG
-241 QVIAEARNEGREP
+241 QVIAEARGEGREP

-284 DDRTAGLLP
+284 GDATVGLLP
-293 ELREETGRPLDL
+293 EVREETGEPLDL
-305 SASVLRTVSG
+305 SGSTLRTVSG

-331 VSLLHDG
+331 VSLLHEG

-352 LLTPEV
+352 RLTPEV

-372 LAAVAGREEADE
+372 LAAVAEREQADE
-384 LARNRRTLA
+384 LSGCRRALA
-393 TLLARLASPAPDALM
+393 TLLARLSSQAPDALL

-418 SADGAVLLRGTE
+418 HAEGALLLRGTE
-430 TLTAGD
+430 MVATGGP
-436 RLPDALPGLLAQL
+436 LPAALPGLLERL
-449 AREAPVGEVW
+449 AGPTPVGEVW
-459 STDRLPEALG
+459 SSDRVPEVLG
-469 LETEEAEEQ
+469 LDPAEAEAQ
-478 GIPAGLLFLPFNRD
+478 GVPAGLLFLPLNRD
-492 GDLLAW
+492 GDLLVW
-498 WRHEQPAPREWA
+498 WRRERPAPREWA

-541 RSMPWTPAQRVVAA
+541 RSTPWTPAQRAVAG
-555 ELWREV
+555 ELWREM
-561 SGLLSRQVVAL
+561 SGLLSRHMAEL
-572 EARNTELSRTNEDL
+572 EARNTELARTNEDL

-604 SNAAAFIVEDA
+604 SNAAAFMVEDA
-615 GAVLDATSLRR
+615 GDVLDATSLRR

-657 EALSVDE
+657 ELLELDQV
-664 VLDDALEVAGG
+664 VDDALLVAGD
-675 RLAERGVTLVRPAAL
+675 RLAEQGVTVVRPAPL
-690 PRLRADR
+690 PRLHADR
-697 ERLREVLENLLVNAA
+697 ERLREVLENLFVNAA
-712 KYAADEGTGERRVWI
+712 KYAVDEAAAGERRVWV
-727 EAVRVPAP
+727 EAVPVTGP
-735 EAEDGT
+735 DG
-741 GEGVAAGGTGA
+741 
-752 GAGTDGAEGSGA
+752 DP
-764 GTDGGAGSTVGTTGD
+764 
-779 DGGAGTV
+779 V
-786 TALVVRDNG
+786 TAVVVRDNG
-795 IGIPAAQQ
+795 IGIPAEQQ
-803 ADVLQ
+803 EDVLQ

-840 LWLESPAAAP
+840 LWLESPAPAP
-850 DPDCGG
+850 GG
-856 GPGTAVWFTLGEQP
+856 GPGTAVWFTLGG

>member
-1 MSEDVRGWLTPRAVA
+1 MSDEVRGWLSPKAVA

-48 AARLDDAV
+48 AARLHDSV

-62 NAADVLGRAAGE
+62 NTGEVLGRAAGE
-74 LVGRPL
+74 LVGRPV
-80 TELIGDEQW
+80 TELIGAEQW
-89 ALAMESASVV
+89 ALALESTEVAAGGPEPDAASSGAAAASPGAPVSGPGASRDSASRDSVSGASASRDSV
-99 EDAVDPAAPGPD
+99 SGASVPESGAASP
-111 GGAAPGGPDGDG
+111 GGA
-123 QAGGADTGG
+123 
-132 QAGGAGGGQDGP
+132 
-144 ASSGVLPLTLEGEG
+144 ASSGVLSLSLERDGQA
-158 GPRSYDVTVHR
+158 RLFDVTVHR
-169 SGELLVLEF
+169 VAELLVLEF
-178 EPRTTGG
+178 EPRAADG
-185 PFVFQNFYPKVR
+185 PFVFQNFYPRVR
-197 RALQKLQG
+197 RALHRLQG
-205 ASDVTE
+205 AADVTE

-228 VVAYRFDGRDGPG
+228 VVAYRFDGAEGPG
-241 QVIAEARNEGREP
+241 QVIAEARTEGREP

-284 DDRTAGLLP
+284 DDATVGLLP
-293 ELREETGRPLDL
+293 GLREGTGEPLDL
-305 SASVLRTVSG
+305 SGSVLRTVSG

-352 LLTPEV
+352 RLTPEV

-372 LAAVAGREEADE
+372 LAAVAGREQADE
-384 LARNRRTLA
+384 LSGYRRALA
-393 TLLARLASPAPDALM
+393 TLLARLTSQAPDALLS
-408 RPGSGLAELL
+408 PGSGVVELL
-418 SADGAVLLRGTE
+418 DADGALLLRGTE
-430 TLTAGD
+430 TLTTGAPLPAG
-436 RLPDALPGLLAQL
+436 LPGLLERL
-449 AREAPVGEVW
+449 ADAGPVGEVW
-459 STDRLPEALG
+459 SSDRVPEVLG
-469 LETEEAEEQ
+469 LDPAEAEAQ
-478 GIPAGLLFLPFNRD
+478 GLPAGLLVLPFSRD

-498 WRHEQPAPREWA
+498 WRRERPAPREWA

-541 RSMPWTPAQRVVAA
+541 RSEPWTPAQRIVAG
-555 ELWREV
+555 ELWREI
-561 SGLLSRQVVAL
+561 SGLLSRRMAEL
-572 EARNTELSRTNEDL
+572 AARNTELARTNEDL

-615 GAVLDATSLRR
+615 GSVLDATSLRR

-657 EALSVDE
+657 ELLSLDE
-664 VLDDALEVAGG
+664 VVDDALLVAGD
-675 RLAERGVTLVRPAAL
+675 RLAEQGVRVVRPAAL

-697 ERLREVLENLLVNAA
+697 ERLREVLENLFVNAA
-712 KYAADEGTGERRVWI
+712 KYAADEGSGERRVWV
-727 EAVRVPAP
+727 EVASVVPP
-735 EAEDGT
+735 GEEDGR
-741 GEGVAAGGTGA
+741 A
-752 GAGTDGAEGSGA
+752 
-764 GTDGGAGSTVGTTGD
+764 
-779 DGGAGTV
+779 V
-786 TALVVRDNG
+786 TAVVVRDNG
-795 IGIPAAQQ
+795 IGIPPAQQ
-803 ADVLQ
+803 EDVLQ

-815 RDERG
+815 REERG

-840 LWLESPAAAP
+840 LWLESPATAP
-850 DPDCGG
+850 DGGGVPGG
-856 GPGTAVWFTLGEQP
+856 GPGTAVWFTLGGEDAPADDD

>member
-1 MSEDVRGWLTPRAVA
+1 MSDEVRGWLSPKAVA

-48 AARLDDAV
+48 AARPHDAV

-62 NAADVLGRAAGE
+62 NTDELLGRAAAE
-74 LVGRPL
+74 LVGRPV
-80 TELIGDEQW
+80 TELIGADQW
-89 ALAMESASVV
+89 ALVLESMEAAAGLEGPAVVSAPAPGDS
-99 EDAVDPAAPGPD
+99 AAAAAPASGVSD
-111 GGAAPGGPDGDG
+111 AALSPGVSPASPGGP
-123 QAGGADTGG
+123 AA
-132 QAGGAGGGQDGP
+132 
-144 ASSGVLPLTLEGEG
+144 SGVLALSLESDDGRVR
-158 GPRSYDVTVHR
+158 PFDVTVHR
-169 SGELLVLEF
+169 VAELLVLEF
-178 EPRTTGG
+178 EPRAADG
-185 PFVFQNFYPKVR
+185 PFVFQNFYPRVR
-197 RALQKLQG
+197 RALHRLQG
-205 ASDVTE
+205 AADVTE

-228 VVAYRFDGRDGPG
+228 VVAYRFDGADGPG

-284 DDRTAGLLP
+284 DDATVGLLP
-293 ELREETGRPLDL
+293 ELREGTGEPLDL
-305 SASVLRTVSG
+305 SGSILRTVSG

-338 ELWGLIACHGDEPR
+338 ELWGLIACHGDEPKR
-352 LLTPEV
+352 LTPEV

-372 LAAVAGREEADE
+372 LAAVAEREQADE
-384 LARNRRTLA
+384 LSGYRRALA
-393 TLLARLASPAPDALM
+393 TLLARLSAQAPDALTE
-408 RPGSGLAELL
+408 PVPGLAELL
-418 SADGAVLLRGTE
+418 HADGAVLLRGAE
-430 TLTAGD
+430 TPTSGDPLPAGL
-436 RLPDALPGLLAQL
+436 RGLLERL
-449 AREAPVGEVW
+449 ADSGPVGEVW
-459 STDRLPEALG
+459 SSDRVPELLG
-469 LETEEAEEQ
+469 LEPADAQAQ
-478 GIPAGLLFLPFNRD
+478 GVPAGLLFLPFNRD

-498 WRHEQPAPREWA
+498 WRHELPAPREWA

-531 AAVYRATVRG
+531 SAVHRATVRG
-541 RSMPWTPAQRVVAA
+541 RSAPWTPAQRVVAG
-555 ELWREV
+555 ELWREM
-561 SGLLSRQVVAL
+561 SGLLSGRLA
-572 EARNTELSRTNEDL
+572 ARNAELARTNEDL

-643 LLHFSRLGQVGLER
+643 LLHFSLLGQVGLQQEL
-657 EALSVDE
+657 LSLDE
-664 VLDDALEVAGG
+664 VVDDALLVAGD
-675 RLAERGVTLVRPAAL
+675 RLAEQGVTLVRPAPL

-697 ERLREVLENLLVNAA
+697 ARLREVLENLFVNAA
-712 KYAADEGTGERRVWI
+712 KYAADEGEGERRVWV
-727 EAVRVPAP
+727 EAASV
-735 EAEDGT
+735 AEPG
-741 GEGVAAGGTGA
+741 GAAGR
-752 GAGTDGAEGSGA
+752 E
-764 GTDGGAGSTVGTTGD
+764 
-779 DGGAGTV
+779 V
-786 TALVVRDNG
+786 TAVVVRDNG
-795 IGIPAAQQ
+795 IGIPPEQHE
-803 ADVLQ
+803 DVLQ

-815 RDERG
+815 REERG

-840 LWLESPAAAP
+840 LWLESPATAP
-850 DPDCGG
+850 DGSRPQGG
-856 GPGTAVWFTLGEQP
+856 GPGTAVWFTLGGAVEER

>member
-1 MSEDVRGWLTPRAVA
+1 MSDDVRGWLTPRAVA

-62 NAADVLGRAAGE
+62 NAAEVLGRAAGD
-74 LVGRPL
+74 LLGRPL

-89 ALAMESASVV
+89 ALARESASVV

-111 GGAAPGGPDGDG
+111 GGADGGVDG
-123 QAGGADTGG
+123 GG
-132 QAGGAGGGQDGP
+132 GGGQDGP
-144 ASSGVLPLTLEGEG
+144 ASSGVLPLTLEGGSEAGAEAG
-158 GPRSYDVTVHR
+158 GVGDPRSYDVTVHR
-169 SGELLVLEF
+169 NGGLLILEF
-178 EPRTTGG
+178 EPRATGG

-241 QVIAEARNEGREP
+241 QVIAEARDEGREP

-293 ELREETGRPLDL
+293 ELRQETGQPLDL

-352 LLTPEV
+352 RLTPEV

-384 LARNRRTLA
+384 LARNRRSLA
-393 TLLARLASPAPDALM
+393 TLLARLASPEPDALM

-418 SADGAVLLRGTE
+418 GADGAVLLRGTE
-430 TLTAGD
+430 MLTAGD

-478 GIPAGLLFLPFNRD
+478 GVPAGLLFLPFNRD

-657 EALSVDE
+657 EALSVDD
-664 VLDDALEVAGG
+664 VLDDALVVAGG

-712 KYAADEGTGERRVWI
+712 KYAADEGTGDRRVWI
-727 EAVRVPAP
+727 EAVRVPAVEAAP
-735 EAEDGT
+735 ESEHGT
-741 GEGVAAGGTGA
+741 GGGV
-752 GAGTDGAEGSGA
+752 
-764 GTDGGAGSTVGTTGD
+764 TDGGAGSRAGTD
-779 DGGAGTV
+779 ADAGTV

-856 GPGTAVWFTLGEQP
+856 GPGTAVWFTLGERPGERPEGRP

>member
-1 MSEDVRGWLTPRAVA
+1 MSDEVRGWLSPKAVA

-48 AARLDDAV
+48 AARLEDAV

-62 NAADVLGRAAGE
+62 NAAEVLGRAAQE
-74 LVGRPL
+74 LVGRPV
-80 TELIGDEQW
+80 TELIGEEQW
-89 ALAMESASVV
+89 ALARESMEAGSLGEGTAGGVSG
-99 EDAVDPAAPGPD
+99 PGPER
-111 GGAAPGGPDGDG
+111 AA
-123 QAGGADTGG
+123 
-132 QAGGAGGGQDGP
+132 DGP
-144 ASSGVLPLTLEGEG
+144 AASGVLALSLESGDG
-158 GPRSYDVTVHR
+158 RARLFDVTVHR
-169 SGELLVLEF
+169 VAELLVLEF
-178 EPRTTGG
+178 EPRSTEA
-185 PFVFQNFYPKVR
+185 PFVFQNFYPRVR
-197 RALQKLQG
+197 GALHRLQG
-205 ASDVTE
+205 ATGVTE

-228 VVAYRFDGRDGPG
+228 VVAYRFDGVDGPG
-241 QVIAEARNEGREP
+241 QVIAEVRNEGREP
-254 WLGLWFPAS
+254 WLGLWFPAT

-284 DDRTAGLLP
+284 DDATVGLLP
-293 ELREETGRPLDL
+293 ELREGAGEPLDL
-305 SASVLRTVSG
+305 SGSILRTVSG

-352 LLTPEV
+352 RLTPEV

-372 LAAVAGREEADE
+372 LAAVAEREQADE
-384 LARNRRTLA
+384 LSGYRRALA
-393 TLLARLASPAPDALM
+393 TLLARLSSQEPDVLL
-408 RPGSGLAELL
+408 RPDSGLAELL
-418 SADGAVLLRGTE
+418 CADGALLVQGGGTE
-430 TLTAGD
+430 VSATGD
-436 RLPDALPGLLAQL
+436 PVPAALPGLLERL
-449 AREAPVGEVW
+449 AGASPVGEVW
-459 STDRLPEALG
+459 SSDRVPEVLG
-469 LETEEAEEQ
+469 LDPAEAEEQ
-478 GIPAGLLFLPFNRD
+478 GLPAGLLFLPFNRD

-498 WRHEQPAPREWA
+498 WRREQPAPREWA

-531 AAVYRATVRG
+531 AAVHRATVRG
-541 RSMPWTPAQRVVAA
+541 RSTPWTPAQRAVAG
-555 ELWREV
+555 ELWREM
-561 SGLLSRQVVAL
+561 SGLLSRQMAEL
-572 EARNTELSRTNEDL
+572 AARNTELARTNEDL

-604 SNAAAFIVEDA
+604 SNAAAFMVEDA
-615 GAVLDATSLRR
+615 GDVLDATSLRR

-657 EALSVDE
+657 VELSLDE
-664 VLDDALEVAGG
+664 VVDDALLVAGG
-675 RLAERGVTLVRPAAL
+675 RLAEQGVTVVRPAPL

-697 ERLREVLENLLVNAA
+697 ERLREVLENLFVNAA
-712 KYAADEGTGERRVWI
+712 KYAADEGASGERRLWV
-727 EAVRVPAP
+727 EAVPVAEPGGG
-735 EAEDGT
+735 EA
-741 GEGVAAGGTGA
+741 VA
-752 GAGTDGAEGSGA
+752 
-764 GTDGGAGSTVGTTGD
+764 V
-779 DGGAGTV
+779 
-786 TALVVRDNG
+786 VVRDNG
-795 IGIPAAQQ
+795 IGIPPGQQ
-803 ADVLQ
+803 EDVLQ

-815 RDERG
+815 REERG

-840 LWLESPAAAP
+840 LWLESPVAAP
-850 DPDCGG
+850 DGDREAGGG
-856 GPGTAVWFTLGEQP
+856 GPGTAVWFTLGAAGTP

>member
-74 LVGRPL
+74 LVGRPF

-99 EDAVDPAAPGPD
+99 EDAVGPAAPGPD
-111 GGAAPGGPDGDG
+111 GGAAPGGQDGG
-123 QAGGADTGG
+123 GG

-144 ASSGVLPLTLEGEG
+144 ASSGVLPMTLAGEGEG

-169 SGELLVLEF
+169 SGGLLVLEF
-178 EPRTTGG
+178 EPRATGG

-675 RLAERGVTLVRPAAL
+675 RLAERGVMLVRPAAL

-727 EAVRVPAP
+727 EAVRVPEA

-741 GEGVAAGGTGA
+741 G
-752 GAGTDGAEGSGA
+752 
-764 GTDGGAGSTVGTTGD
+764 GGAGSTVGTTGD
-779 DGGAGTV
+779 DADAGTV

>member
-1 MSEDVRGWLTPRAVA
+1 MA

-48 AARLDDAV
+48 AARLHDAV

-62 NAADVLGRAAGE
+62 NAGDVLGRAAGE
-74 LVGRPL
+74 LVGRPV
-80 TELIGDEQW
+80 TELVGDEQW
-89 ALAMESASVV
+89 ALAREST
-99 EDAVDPAAPGPD
+99 EAA
-111 GGAAPGGPDGDG
+111 
-123 QAGGADTGG
+123 
-132 QAGGAGGGQDGP
+132 GAGEGTPDGP
-144 ASSGVLPLTLEGEG
+144 AASGVLSLSLESDDG
-158 GPRSYDVTVHR
+158 RVRLFDVTVHR
-169 SGELLVLEF
+169 VAELLVLEF
-178 EPRTTGG
+178 EPRAAAG
-185 PFVFQNFYPKVR
+185 PFVFQNFYPRVR
-197 RALQKLQG
+197 RALHRLQG
-205 ASDVTE
+205 ATNVTE

-228 VVAYRFDGRDGPG
+228 VVAYRFDGAEGPG
-241 QVIAEARNEGREP
+241 EVIAEVRNEGREP

-284 DDRTAGLLP
+284 DDATVGLLP
-293 ELREETGRPLDL
+293 ELREGTGEPLDL
-305 SASVLRTVSG
+305 SGSILRTVSG

-331 VSLLHDG
+331 VSLLRDG

-352 LLTPEV
+352 RLTPEV

-372 LAAVAGREEADE
+372 LAAVAEREQADE
-384 LARNRRTLA
+384 LSGRRRALA
-393 TLLARLASPAPDALM
+393 ALLARLSSQEPDALL
-408 RPGSGLAELL
+408 RPGSGMAELL
-418 SADGAVLLRGTE
+418 LADGALLVRGTE
-430 TLTAGD
+430 VTATGD
-436 RLPDALPGLLAQL
+436 PVPAALPGLLERL
-449 AREAPVGEVW
+449 AGAGPVGEVW
-459 STDRLPEALG
+459 SSDRVPEVLG
-469 LETEEAEEQ
+469 LDAAEAEAQ
-478 GIPAGLLFLPFNRD
+478 GVPAGLLFLPFNRA

-498 WRHEQPAPREWA
+498 WRREQPAPREWA

-531 AAVYRATVRG
+531 AAVHRATVRG
-541 RSMPWTPAQRVVAA
+541 RSTPWSPAQRVVAG
-555 ELWREV
+555 ELWREM
-561 SGLLSRQVVAL
+561 SGLLSRQMAEL
-572 EARNTELSRTNEDL
+572 EARNTELARTNEDL

-615 GAVLDATSLRR
+615 GAVLDDTSLRR

-657 EALSVDE
+657 EELSLDE
-664 VLDDALEVAGG
+664 VVDDALLVAGG
-675 RLAERGVTLVRPAAL
+675 RLAEQGVTVVRPAPL
-690 PRLRADR
+690 PRVRADR
-697 ERLREVLENLLVNAA
+697 ERLREVLENLFVNAA
-712 KYAADEGTGERRVWI
+712 KYAADEGAGERQVWV
-727 EAVRVPAP
+727 EAVPVAEPSGG
-735 EAEDGT
+735 EA
-741 GEGVAAGGTGA
+741 VA
-752 GAGTDGAEGSGA
+752 
-764 GTDGGAGSTVGTTGD
+764 V
-779 DGGAGTV
+779 
-786 TALVVRDNG
+786 VVRDNG
-795 IGIPAAQQ
+795 IGIPPGQQ
-803 ADVLQ
+803 EDVLQ

-815 RDERG
+815 REERG

-840 LWLESPAAAP
+840 LWLESPVAAP
-850 DPDCGG
+850 GG
-856 GPGTAVWFTLGEQP
+856 GPGTAVWFTLGATDTP

>member
-1 MSEDVRGWLTPRAVA
+1 MSDEVRGTDDVRGWLSPKAVA

-48 AARLDDAV
+48 AARLHDAV

-62 NAADVLGRAAGE
+62 NADEVLGRAAEE
-74 LVGRPL
+74 LVGRPV

-89 ALAMESASVV
+89 ALARESTEAADPSGGSSEGSSDGAS
-99 EDAVDPAAPGPD
+99 
-111 GGAAPGGPDGDG
+111 
-123 QAGGADTGG
+123 AGSS
-132 QAGGAGGGQDGP
+132 DGP
-144 ASSGVLPLTLEGEG
+144 AASGVLSLSLESDDGRVR
-158 GPRSYDVTVHR
+158 PFDVTVHR
-169 SGELLVLEF
+169 VAELLVLEF
-178 EPRTTGG
+178 EPRASDG
-185 PFVFQNFYPKVR
+185 PFVFQNFYPRVR
-197 RALQKLQG
+197 RALHRLQG
-205 ASDVTE
+205 ATGVTE
-211 CCAAAVRE
+211 CCEAAVRE

-228 VVAYRFDGRDGPG
+228 VVAYRFDGAEGPG
-241 QVIAEARNEGREP
+241 QVIAEVRNEGREP

-284 DDRTAGLLP
+284 DDATVGLLP
-293 ELREETGRPLDL
+293 ELREGTGEPLDL
-305 SASVLRTVSG
+305 SGSILRTVSG

-352 LLTPEV
+352 RLTPEV

-372 LAAVAGREEADE
+372 LAAVAEREQADE
-384 LARNRRTLA
+384 LSGRRRALA
-393 TLLARLASPAPDALM
+393 ALLARLSSQEPDALL
-408 RPGSGLAELL
+408 RPSSELAELL
-418 SADGAVLLRGTE
+418 RADGALLVRGTE
-430 TLTAGD
+430 VAATGD
-436 RLPDALPGLLAQL
+436 PVPAALPGLLERL
-449 AREAPVGEVW
+449 AGTGPVGEVW
-459 STDRLPEALG
+459 SSDRLPEALG
-469 LETEEAEEQ
+469 LDAAEAEAQ
-478 GIPAGLLFLPFNRD
+478 GGPAGLLFLPFNRD

-498 WRHEQPAPREWA
+498 WRREQPAPREWA

-531 AAVYRATVRG
+531 AAVHRATVRG
-541 RSMPWTPAQRVVAA
+541 RSAPWSPAQRVVAG
-555 ELWREV
+555 ELWREM
-561 SGLLSRQVVAL
+561 SGLLSRQMVEL
-572 EARNTELSRTNEDL
+572 EARNTELARTNEDL

-643 LLHFSRLGQVGLER
+643 LLHFSLLGQVGLER
-657 EALSVDE
+657 EELSLDE
-664 VLDDALEVAGG
+664 VVDDALLVAGD
-675 RLAERGVTLVRPAAL
+675 RLEEQGVTVVRPAPL
-690 PRLRADR
+690 PRVRADR

-712 KYAADEGTGERRVWI
+712 KYAADEGSGERRVWV
-727 EAVRVPAP
+727 EAVPVAEPGG
-735 EAEDGT
+735 EDGRP
-741 GEGVAAGGTGA
+741 
-752 GAGTDGAEGSGA
+752 
-764 GTDGGAGSTVGTTGD
+764 
-779 DGGAGTV
+779 V
-786 TALVVRDNG
+786 TAVVVRDNG
-795 IGIPAAQQ
+795 IGIPPGQHE
-803 ADVLQ
+803 DVLQ

-815 RDERG
+815 REERG

-840 LWLESPAAAP
+840 LWLESPAVAP
-850 DPDCGG
+850 DGDRGPDDDRGSDGDRRPGGG
-856 GPGTAVWFTLGEQP
+856 GPGTAVWFTLGATDTP

>member
-1 MSEDVRGWLTPRAVA
+1 MSDDVRGWLTPRAVT

-40 VQSYGALV
+40 VQSYGVLI

-62 NAADVLGRAAGE
+62 NAADVLGRAAGD
-74 LVGRPL
+74 LLGRPL

-89 ALAMESASVV
+89 ALVRESTSVL
-99 EDAVDPAAPGPD
+99 EAAVDPASPETGPD
-111 GGAAPGGPDGDG
+111 GGA
-123 QAGGADTGG
+123 
-132 QAGGAGGGQDGP
+132 QDGP
-144 ASSGVLPLTLEGEG
+144 ASSGVLALTVRGEG

-169 SGELLVLEF
+169 NGDLLVLEF
-178 EPRTTGG
+178 EPRAVDG
-185 PFVFQNFYPKVR
+185 PFVFQNFYPRVR

-205 ASDVTE
+205 ASDVTA
-211 CCAAAVRE
+211 CCTAAVRE

-254 WLGLWFPAS
+254 WLGLWFPAA

-284 DDRTAGLLP
+284 DDRTVGLVP
-293 ELREETGRPLDL
+293 GLRERTGQPLDL

-338 ELWGLIACHGDEPR
+338 ELWGLIACHGDEPMR
-352 LLTPEV
+352 LTPEV

-384 LARNRRTLA
+384 LARSRRTLA
-393 TLLARLASPAPDALM
+393 TLLARSASLAPDALM
-408 RPGSGLAELL
+408 RPGSGMAELL
-418 SADGAVLLRGTE
+418 DADGAVLLRAAE

-436 RLPDALPGLLAQL
+436 PVPEALPGLLARL

-459 STDRLPEALG
+459 STDRLPEVLG
-469 LETEEAEEQ
+469 LEREEAEER
-478 GIPAGLLFLPFNRD
+478 GVPAGLLFLPFNRD

-541 RSMPWTPAQRVVAA
+541 RSIPWSPAQRVVAA

-643 LLHFSRLGQVGLER
+643 LLHFSRLGQVGLVR
-657 EALSVDE
+657 ETLSVDE

-675 RLAERGVTLVRPAAL
+675 RLAERGVTLVRPEPL

-735 EAEDGT
+735 ADDGT
-741 GEGVAAGGTGA
+741 RGEGGGDPDA
-752 GAGTDGAEGSGA
+752 GADG
-764 GTDGGAGSTVGTTGD
+764 
-779 DGGAGTV
+779 GTV

-795 IGIPAAQQ
+795 IGIPAGQQ
-803 ADVLQ
+803 TDVLQ

-840 LWLESPAAAP
+840 LWLESPAPAP

-856 GPGTAVWFTLGEQP
+856 GPGTAVWFTLGERPEGRP

>member
-1 MSEDVRGWLTPRAVA
+1 MSDEVRGSDEVGRSGDVRGSDDVRGWLSPKAVA

-40 VQSYGALV
+40 VQSYGTLV
-48 AARLDDAV
+48 AARLHDAV

-62 NAADVLGRAAGE
+62 NAGEVLGRAAGE
-74 LVGRPL
+74 LVGQPV

-89 ALAMESASVV
+89 ALVRESTEVV
-99 EDAVDPAAPGPD
+99 GAGEEAPD
-111 GGAAPGGPDGDG
+111 GPTA
-123 QAGGADTGG
+123 
-132 QAGGAGGGQDGP
+132 
-144 ASSGVLPLTLEGEG
+144 SGVLSLSLESDDG
-158 GPRSYDVTVHR
+158 RVRLFDVTVHR
-169 SGELLVLEF
+169 VAELLVLEF
-178 EPRTTGG
+178 EPRAAEG
-185 PFVFQNFYPKVR
+185 PFVFQNFYPRVR
-197 RALQKLQG
+197 RALHRLQG
-205 ASDVTE
+205 ATNVTE

-228 VVAYRFDGRDGPG
+228 VVAYRFDGAEGPG
-241 QVIAEARNEGREP
+241 QVIAEVRNEGREP

-284 DDRTAGLLP
+284 DDATVGLLP
-293 ELREETGRPLDL
+293 ELREGTGEPLDL
-305 SASVLRTVSG
+305 SGSVLRTVSG

-331 VSLLHDG
+331 VSLLRDG

-352 LLTPEV
+352 RLTPEV

-372 LAAVAGREEADE
+372 LAAVAEREQADE
-384 LARNRRTLA
+384 LSGRRRALA
-393 TLLARLASPAPDALM
+393 ALLARLSSQEPDALL
-408 RPGSGLAELL
+408 RPGSGMAELL
-418 SADGAVLLRGTE
+418 RADGALLVRGTE
-430 TLTAGD
+430 VTATGD
-436 RLPDALPGLLAQL
+436 PVPVALPGLLERLSATG
-449 AREAPVGEVW
+449 PVGEVW
-459 STDRLPEALG
+459 SSDRVPEVLG
-469 LETEEAEEQ
+469 LDAAEAEAQ
-478 GIPAGLLFLPFNRD
+478 GVPTGLLFLPFNRD

-498 WRHEQPAPREWA
+498 WRREQPAPREWA

-531 AAVYRATVRG
+531 AAVHRATVRG
-541 RSMPWTPAQRVVAA
+541 RSAPWSPAQRVVAG
-555 ELWREV
+555 ELWREM
-561 SGLLSRQVVAL
+561 SGLLSRQMVEL
-572 EARNTELSRTNEDL
+572 EARNTELARTNEDL

-657 EALSVDE
+657 EELSLDE
-664 VLDDALEVAGG
+664 VVDDALLVAGD
-675 RLAERGVTLVRPAAL
+675 RLAEQGVTVVRPAPL
-690 PRLRADR
+690 PRVRADR
-697 ERLREVLENLLVNAA
+697 ERLREVLENLFVNAA
-712 KYAADEGTGERRVWI
+712 KYAADEGTGERRVWV
-727 EAVRVPAP
+727 EAVPVAEPGG
-735 EAEDGT
+735 EDGK
-741 GEGVAAGGTGA
+741 
-752 GAGTDGAEGSGA
+752 
-764 GTDGGAGSTVGTTGD
+764 DGGP
-779 DGGAGTV
+779 V
-786 TALVVRDNG
+786 TAVVVRDNG
-795 IGIPAAQQ
+795 IGIPPGQHE
-803 ADVLQ
+803 DVLQ

-815 RDERG
+815 REERG

-840 LWLESPAAAP
+840 LWLESPAVAP
-850 DPDCGG
+850 DGGGGLGGDRGSDGDRRPGGGG
-856 GPGTAVWFTLGEQP
+856 GPGTAVWFTLGATDTP

>member
-1 MSEDVRGWLTPRAVA
+1 MRRRVVGRRERGDGTGDQAVSDEVRGWLSPKAVA

-48 AARLDDAV
+48 AVRLHDAL

-62 NAADVLGRAAGE
+62 NTGEVLGRAAGE
-74 LVGRPL
+74 LVGRPV

-89 ALAMESASVV
+89 ALARESTEVADFGEASSAGPG
-99 EDAVDPAAPGPD
+99 EASSEGAPAGAPDGPAASGVLSLSLEP
-111 GGAAPGGPDGDG
+111 GDG
-123 QAGGADTGG
+123 QVR
-132 QAGGAGGGQDGP
+132 P
-144 ASSGVLPLTLEGEG
+144 F
-158 GPRSYDVTVHR
+158 DVTVHR
-169 SGELLVLEF
+169 VAELLVLEF
-178 EPRTTGG
+178 EPRAADG
-185 PFVFQNFYPKVR
+185 PFVFQNFYPRVR
-197 RALQKLQG
+197 RALHRLQG
-205 ASDVTE
+205 AADVTE

-228 VVAYRFDGRDGPG
+228 VVAYRFDGADGPG

-284 DDRTAGLLP
+284 DDATVGLLP
-293 ELREETGRPLDL
+293 EVREGTGEPLDL
-305 SASVLRTVSG
+305 SGSTLRTVSG

-352 LLTPEV
+352 RLTPEV

-372 LAAVAGREEADE
+372 LAAVAEREQADE
-384 LARNRRTLA
+384 LSGYRRVLA
-393 TLLARLASPAPDALM
+393 TLLARLSSEAPDALM
-408 RPGSGLAELL
+408 RPGSGVAGLL
-418 SADGAVLLRGTE
+418 DADGAVLVRGGEVVATGDP
-430 TLTAGD
+430 LPAG
-436 RLPDALPGLLAQL
+436 LPGLLERL
-449 AREAPVGEVW
+449 AGAGPTGEVPVGEVW
-459 STDRLPEALG
+459 SSDRVPEALG
-469 LETEEAEEQ
+469 LEPADAEAQ
-478 GIPAGLLFLPFNRD
+478 GVPAGLLFLPFTRA

-498 WRHEQPAPREWA
+498 WRRELPAPREWA

-541 RSMPWTPAQRVVAA
+541 RSAPWTPAQRVAA
-555 ELWREV
+555 GELWREM
-561 SGLLSRQVVAL
+561 SGLLSRQMAEL
-572 EARNTELSRTNEDL
+572 EARNTELARTNEDL

-615 GAVLDATSLRR
+615 GAALDATSLRR

-657 EALSVDE
+657 EELSLDE
-664 VLDDALEVAGG
+664 VVDDALLVAGG
-675 RLAERGVTLVRPAAL
+675 RLAEQGVTVVRPAPL
-690 PRLRADR
+690 PRVRADR
-697 ERLREVLENLLVNAA
+697 ERLREVLENLFVNAA
-712 KYAADEGTGERRVWI
+712 KYAADEGSGERRVWV
-727 EAVRVPAP
+727 EAVPVAEPGG
-735 EAEDGT
+735 EDGR
-741 GEGVAAGGTGA
+741 E
-752 GAGTDGAEGSGA
+752 
-764 GTDGGAGSTVGTTGD
+764 
-779 DGGAGTV
+779 V
-786 TALVVRDNG
+786 TAVVVRDNG
-795 IGIPAAQQ
+795 IGIPPGRHEE
-803 ADVLQ
+803 VLQ

-815 RDERG
+815 REERG

-850 DPDCGG
+850 DGDRGPGGG
-856 GPGTAVWFTLGEQP
+856 GPGTAVWFTLGGTDTP

>member
-1 MSEDVRGWLTPRAVA
+1 MA

-48 AARLDDAV
+48 AARLHDAV

-62 NAADVLGRAAGE
+62 NAGDVLGRAAGE
-74 LVGRPL
+74 LVGRPV
-80 TELIGDEQW
+80 TELVGDEQW
-89 ALAMESASVV
+89 ALAREST
-99 EDAVDPAAPGPD
+99 EAA
-111 GGAAPGGPDGDG
+111 
-123 QAGGADTGG
+123 
-132 QAGGAGGGQDGP
+132 GAGEGTPDGP
-144 ASSGVLPLTLEGEG
+144 AASGVLSLSLESDDG
-158 GPRSYDVTVHR
+158 RVRLFDVTVHR
-169 SGELLVLEF
+169 VAELLVLEF
-178 EPRTTGG
+178 EPRAAAG
-185 PFVFQNFYPKVR
+185 PFVFQNFYPRVR
-197 RALQKLQG
+197 RALHRLQG
-205 ASDVTE
+205 ATNVTE

-228 VVAYRFDGRDGPG
+228 VVAYRFDGAEGPG
-241 QVIAEARNEGREP
+241 QVIAEVRNEGREP

-284 DDRTAGLLP
+284 DDATVGLLP
-293 ELREETGRPLDL
+293 ELREGTGEPLDL
-305 SASVLRTVSG
+305 SGSILRTVSG

-331 VSLLHDG
+331 VSLLRDG

-352 LLTPEV
+352 RLTPEV

-372 LAAVAGREEADE
+372 LAAVAEREQADE
-384 LARNRRTLA
+384 LSGRRRALA
-393 TLLARLASPAPDALM
+393 ALLARLSSQEPDALL
-408 RPGSGLAELL
+408 RPGSGMAELL
-418 SADGAVLLRGTE
+418 LADGALLVRGAE
-430 TLTAGD
+430 VTATGD
-436 RLPDALPGLLAQL
+436 PVPAALPGLLERL
-449 AREAPVGEVW
+449 AGAGPVGEVW
-459 STDRLPEALG
+459 SSDRVPEVLG
-469 LETEEAEEQ
+469 LDAAEAEAQ
-478 GIPAGLLFLPFNRD
+478 GVPAGLLFLPFNRA

-498 WRHEQPAPREWA
+498 WRREQPAPREWA

-531 AAVYRATVRG
+531 AAVHRATVRG
-541 RSMPWTPAQRVVAA
+541 RSTPWSPAQRVVAG
-555 ELWREV
+555 ELWREM
-561 SGLLSRQVVAL
+561 SGLLSRQMAEL
-572 EARNTELSRTNEDL
+572 EARNTELARTNEDL

-615 GAVLDATSLRR
+615 GAVLDDTSLRR

-657 EALSVDE
+657 EELSLDE
-664 VLDDALEVAGG
+664 VVDDALLVAGG
-675 RLAERGVTLVRPAAL
+675 RLAEQGVTVVRPAPL
-690 PRLRADR
+690 PRVRADR
-697 ERLREVLENLLVNAA
+697 ERLREVLENLFVNAA
-712 KYAADEGTGERRVWI
+712 KYAADEGAGERQVWV
-727 EAVRVPAP
+727 EAVPVAEPSGG
-735 EAEDGT
+735 EA
-741 GEGVAAGGTGA
+741 VA
-752 GAGTDGAEGSGA
+752 
-764 GTDGGAGSTVGTTGD
+764 V
-779 DGGAGTV
+779 
-786 TALVVRDNG
+786 VVRDNG
-795 IGIPAAQQ
+795 IGIPPGQQ
-803 ADVLQ
+803 EDVLQ

-815 RDERG
+815 REERG

-840 LWLESPAAAP
+840 LWLESPVAAP
-850 DPDCGG
+850 GG
-856 GPGTAVWFTLGEQP
+856 GPGTAVWFTLGATDTP

>member
-1 MSEDVRGWLTPRAVA
+1 MTDEVRGWLTPKAVA

-40 VQSYGALV
+40 VQSYGALI
-48 AARLDDAV
+48 AARLHGAV

-62 NAADVLGRAAGE
+62 NTGEVLGVAAEE
-74 LVGRPL
+74 LVGRPV

-89 ALAMESASVV
+89 ALAREITEAAGPPEGPAEPGAPEGAPSGPVASGVLSLSL
-99 EDAVDPAAPGPD
+99 ER
-111 GGAAPGGPDGDG
+111 DG
-123 QAGGADTGG
+123 QAR
-132 QAGGAGGGQDGP
+132 
-144 ASSGVLPLTLEGEG
+144 LF
-158 GPRSYDVTVHR
+158 DVTVHR
-169 SGELLVLEF
+169 VAELLVLEF
-178 EPRTTGG
+178 EPRAAEG
-185 PFVFQNFYPKVR
+185 PFVFQNFYPRVR
-197 RALQKLQG
+197 SALHRLQG
-205 ASDVTE
+205 AADVTE

-219 VQALTGYDR
+219 VRALTGYDR
-228 VVAYRFDGRDGPG
+228 VVAYRFDGAEGPG
-241 QVIAEARNEGREP
+241 QVIAEARGEGREP

-284 DDRTAGLLP
+284 GDATVGLLP
-293 ELREETGRPLDL
+293 EVREGTGEPLDL
-305 SASVLRTVSG
+305 SGSTLRTVSG

-331 VSLLHDG
+331 VSLLHEG
-338 ELWGLIACHGDEPR
+338 ELWGLIACHGDAPR
-352 LLTPEV
+352 RLTPEV

-372 LAAVAGREEADE
+372 LAAVAEREQADE
-384 LARNRRTLA
+384 LSGCRRALA
-393 TLLARLASPAPDALM
+393 TLLARLSSQAPDALL

-418 SADGAVLLRGTE
+418 HADGALLLRGTE
-430 TLTAGD
+430 VVATGGPVPA
-436 RLPDALPGLLAQL
+436 ALPGLLERL
-449 AREAPVGEVW
+449 AGPIPVGEVW
-459 STDRLPEALG
+459 SSDRVPEVLG
-469 LETEEAEEQ
+469 LDPAEAEVQ
-478 GIPAGLLFLPFNRD
+478 GVPAGLLFLPLNRD
-492 GDLLAW
+492 GDLLVW
-498 WRHEQPAPREWA
+498 WRRERPAPREWA

-541 RSMPWTPAQRVVAA
+541 RSTPWTPAQRAVAG
-555 ELWREV
+555 ELWREM
-561 SGLLSRQVVAL
+561 SGLLNRHMAEL
-572 EARNTELSRTNEDL
+572 EARNTELARTNEDL

-604 SNAAAFIVEDA
+604 SNAAAFMVEDA
-615 GAVLDATSLRR
+615 GEVLDATSLRR

-657 EALSVDE
+657 ELLELDE
-664 VLDDALEVAGG
+664 VVDDALLVAGD
-675 RLAERGVTLVRPAAL
+675 RLAEQGVTVVRPAPL
-690 PRLRADR
+690 PRLHADR
-697 ERLREVLENLLVNAA
+697 ERLREVLENLFVNAA
-712 KYAADEGTGERRVWI
+712 KYAMDEAAAGERRVWV
-727 EAVRVPAP
+727 EAVP
-735 EAEDGT
+735 
-741 GEGVAAGGTGA
+741 VAGP
-752 GAGTDGAEGSGA
+752 
-764 GTDGGAGSTVGTTGD
+764 DGGR
-779 DGGAGTV
+779 V
-786 TALVVRDNG
+786 TAVVVRDNG
-795 IGIPAAQQ
+795 IGIPAEQHE
-803 ADVLQ
+803 DVLQ

-840 LWLESPAAAP
+840 LWLESPAPAP
-850 DPDCGG
+850 GG
-856 GPGTAVWFTLGEQP
+856 GPGTAVWFTLGG

>member
-1 MSEDVRGWLTPRAVA
+1 MSDEVRGWLSPKAVA

-48 AARLDDAV
+48 AARLEDAV

-62 NAADVLGRAAGE
+62 NAADVLGRAAEE
-74 LVGRPL
+74 LVGRPV
-80 TELIGDEQW
+80 TELIGEEQW
-89 ALAMESASVV
+89 ALARESMEAGSLGEEAADGGSERV
-99 EDAVDPAAPGPD
+99 AGGPAA
-111 GGAAPGGPDGDG
+111 
-123 QAGGADTGG
+123 
-132 QAGGAGGGQDGP
+132 
-144 ASSGVLPLTLEGEG
+144 SGVLALSLESGDG
-158 GPRSYDVTVHR
+158 RARLFDVTVHR
-169 SGELLVLEF
+169 VAELLVLEF
-178 EPRTTGG
+178 EPRSAEA
-185 PFVFQNFYPKVR
+185 PFVFQNFYPRVR
-197 RALQKLQG
+197 RALHRLQG
-205 ASDVTE
+205 ATGVTE

-228 VVAYRFDGRDGPG
+228 VVAYRFDGADGPG
-241 QVIAEARNEGREP
+241 QVVAEVRNEGREP
-254 WLGLWFPAS
+254 WLGLWFPAT

-284 DDRTAGLLP
+284 DDATVGLLP
-293 ELREETGRPLDL
+293 ELREGADEPLDL
-305 SASVLRTVSG
+305 SGSILRTVSG

-352 LLTPEV
+352 RLTPEV

-372 LAAVAGREEADE
+372 LAAVAEREQADE
-384 LARNRRTLA
+384 LSGYRRALA
-393 TLLARLASPAPDALM
+393 TLLARLSSQEPDALL
-408 RPGSGLAELL
+408 RPDSGLAELL
-418 SADGAVLLRGTE
+418 CADGALLVRGGGTE
-430 TLTAGD
+430 VSARGG
-436 RLPDALPGLLAQL
+436 PVPAALPGLLERL
-449 AREAPVGEVW
+449 AGASPVGEVW
-459 STDRLPEALG
+459 SSDRVPEVLG
-469 LETEEAEEQ
+469 LDPAEAEEQ
-478 GIPAGLLFLPFNRD
+478 GLPAGLLFLPFNRD

-498 WRHEQPAPREWA
+498 WRREQPAPREWA

-531 AAVYRATVRG
+531 AAVHRATVRG
-541 RSMPWTPAQRVVAA
+541 RSTPWTPAQRAVAG
-555 ELWREV
+555 ELWREM
-561 SGLLSRQVVAL
+561 SGLLSRQMAEL
-572 EARNTELSRTNEDL
+572 AARNTELARTNEDL

-604 SNAAAFIVEDA
+604 SNAAAFMVEDA
-615 GAVLDATSLRR
+615 GDVLDATSLRR

-657 EALSVDE
+657 QELSLDE
-664 VLDDALEVAGG
+664 VVDDALLVAGG
-675 RLAERGVTLVRPAAL
+675 RLAEQGVTVVRPAPL

-697 ERLREVLENLLVNAA
+697 ERLREVLENLFVNAA
-712 KYAADEGTGERRVWI
+712 KYAADEGASGERRVWV
-727 EAVRVPAP
+727 EAVPVAEPGGG
-735 EAEDGT
+735 EA
-741 GEGVAAGGTGA
+741 VA
-752 GAGTDGAEGSGA
+752 
-764 GTDGGAGSTVGTTGD
+764 V
-779 DGGAGTV
+779 
-786 TALVVRDNG
+786 VVRDNG
-795 IGIPAAQQ
+795 IGIPPGQQ
-803 ADVLQ
+803 EDVLQ

-815 RDERG
+815 REERG

-850 DPDCGG
+850 DGDREAGG
-856 GPGTAVWFTLGEQP
+856 GPGTAVWFTLGAS

>member
-1 MSEDVRGWLTPRAVA
+1 MA

-48 AARLDDAV
+48 AVRLHDAV

-62 NAADVLGRAAGE
+62 NADDVLGRAAGE
-74 LVGRPL
+74 LVGRPV

-89 ALAMESASVV
+89 ALARESTEVV
-99 EDAVDPAAPGPD
+99 
-111 GGAAPGGPDGDG
+111 
-123 QAGGADTGG
+123 
-132 QAGGAGGGQDGP
+132 GAGEGTEVVGAGEGTPDGP
-144 ASSGVLPLTLEGEG
+144 AASGVLSLSLESDDG
-158 GPRSYDVTVHR
+158 RVRLFDVTVHR
-169 SGELLVLEF
+169 VAELLVLEF
-178 EPRTTGG
+178 EPRAADG
-185 PFVFQNFYPKVR
+185 PFVFQNFYPRVR
-197 RALQKLQG
+197 RALHRLQG
-205 ASDVTE
+205 ATGVTE

-228 VVAYRFDGRDGPG
+228 VVAYRFDGAEGPG
-241 QVIAEARNEGREP
+241 QVIAEVRNEGREP

-284 DDRTAGLLP
+284 DDATVGLLP
-293 ELREETGRPLDL
+293 ELREGTGEPLDL
-305 SASVLRTVSG
+305 SGSILRTVSG

-352 LLTPEV
+352 RLTPEV

-372 LAAVAGREEADE
+372 LAAVAEREQADE
-384 LARNRRTLA
+384 LSGRRRALA
-393 TLLARLASPAPDALM
+393 ALLARLSSQEPDALL
-408 RPGSGLAELL
+408 RPGSGMAELL
-418 SADGAVLLRGTE
+418 LADGALLVRGTE
-430 TLTAGD
+430 VTATGD
-436 RLPDALPGLLAQL
+436 PVPAALPGLLERL
-449 AREAPVGEVW
+449 AGTGPVGEVW
-459 STDRLPEALG
+459 SSDRVPEVLG
-469 LETEEAEEQ
+469 LDAAEAEAQ
-478 GIPAGLLFLPFNRD
+478 GVPAGLLFLPFNRD

-498 WRHEQPAPREWA
+498 WRREQPAPREWA

-531 AAVYRATVRG
+531 AAVHRATVRG
-541 RSMPWTPAQRVVAA
+541 RSAPWSPAQRVVAG
-555 ELWREV
+555 ELWREM
-561 SGLLSRQVVAL
+561 SGLLSRQMVEL
-572 EARNTELSRTNEDL
+572 EARNTELARTNEDL

-657 EALSVDE
+657 EELSLDE
-664 VLDDALEVAGG
+664 VVDDALLVAGD
-675 RLAERGVTLVRPAAL
+675 RLAEQGVTVVRPAPL
-690 PRLRADR
+690 PRVRADR
-697 ERLREVLENLLVNAA
+697 ERLREVLENLFVNAA
-712 KYAADEGTGERRVWI
+712 KYAADEGTGERRVWV
-727 EAVRVPAP
+727 EAVPVAEPGGG
-735 EAEDGT
+735 EA
-741 GEGVAAGGTGA
+741 VA
-752 GAGTDGAEGSGA
+752 
-764 GTDGGAGSTVGTTGD
+764 V
-779 DGGAGTV
+779 
-786 TALVVRDNG
+786 VVRDNG
-795 IGIPAAQQ
+795 IGIPPGQHE
-803 ADVLQ
+803 DVLQ

-815 RDERG
+815 REERG

-840 LWLESPAAAP
+840 LWLESPAVAP
-850 DPDCGG
+850 GGDRGPGGGG
-856 GPGTAVWFTLGEQP
+856 GPGTAVWFTLGATDTL

>member
-1 MSEDVRGWLTPRAVA
+1 MPDDVQGWLTPRAVA

-40 VQSYGALV
+40 VQSYGALI
-48 AARLDDAV
+48 AARWDDAV

-62 NAADVLGRAAGE
+62 NAAEVLGRAAGE
-74 LVGRPL
+74 LLGRPV
-80 TELIGDEQW
+80 TELIGAEQW
-89 ALAMESASVV
+89 ALARESA
-99 EDAVDPAAPGPD
+99 EAVTDSGAAAP
-111 GGAAPGGPDGDG
+111 
-123 QAGGADTGG
+123 QE
-132 QAGGAGGGQDGP
+132 GP
-144 ASSGVLPLTLEGEG
+144 ASSGVLPLTLEGEDDEGEG
-158 GPRSYDVTVHR
+158 GARLFDVTVHR
-169 SGELLVLEF
+169 NGDLLVLEF
-178 EPRTTGG
+178 EPRAEGG
-185 PFVFQNFYPKVR
+185 PFVFQNFYPRVR

-205 ASDVTE
+205 ATDVTE

-219 VQALTGYDR
+219 IRTLTGYDR

-241 QVIAEARNEGREP
+241 QVIAEDRSEGREP
-254 WLGLWFPAS
+254 WLDLWFPAS

-284 DDRTAGLLP
+284 DDRTAGLVP
-293 ELREETGRPLDL
+293 ELRADTGQPLDL

-331 VSLLHDG
+331 VSLLHEG

-352 LLTPEV
+352 LLSPEV

-384 LARNRRTLA
+384 LARTRRALA
-393 TLLARLASPAPDALM
+393 AVLARLTSGAPDDLM
-408 RPGSGLAELL
+408 RPGSGLVELL
-418 SADGAVLLRGTE
+418 DADGAVLLRGTE
-430 TLTAGD
+430 TLTAGAP
-436 RLPDALPGLLAQL
+436 LPDALSGLLARL
-449 AREAPVGEVW
+449 AQDGSVGEVW
-459 STDRLPEALG
+459 SSDRLPEVLG
-469 LETEEAEEQ
+469 LEPEEAEAE
-478 GIPAGLLFLPFNRD
+478 GIPAGLLLLPFNRD

-498 WRHEQPAPREWA
+498 WRREQPAPREWA
-510 ADPAR
+510 ADPSR

-541 RSMPWTPAQRVVAA
+541 RSAPWSAAQRVAA
-555 ELWREV
+555 GELWREV
-561 SGLLSRQVVAL
+561 SGLLTRQVVAL
-572 EARNTELSRTNEDL
+572 EARNTELARTNEDL

-615 GAVLDATSLRR
+615 GTVLDTTSLRR

-664 VLDDALEVAGG
+664 VLDDALVVAGG
-675 RLAERGVTLVRPAAL
+675 RLAEQGVTLVRPAAL

-712 KYAADEGTGERRVWI
+712 KYAADEGAGERRVWV
-727 EAVRVPAP
+727 EAVRVAAPGRAP
-735 EAEDGT
+735 EED
-741 GEGVAAGGTGA
+741 EG
-752 GAGTDGAEGSGA
+752 
-764 GTDGGAGSTVGTTGD
+764 GGA
-779 DGGAGTV
+779 DGGTV

-795 IGIPAAQQ
+795 IGIPAGQQ

-850 DPDCGG
+850 DADCGG
-856 GPGTAVWFTLGEQP
+856 GPGTAVWFTLEEPPEARP

>member
-1 MSEDVRGWLTPRAVA
+1 MPDDVQGWLTPRAVA

-40 VQSYGALV
+40 VQSYGALI
-48 AARLDDAV
+48 AARWDDAV

-62 NAADVLGRAAGE
+62 NAAEVLGRAAGE
-74 LVGRPL
+74 LLGRPV

-89 ALAMESASVV
+89 AQARESA
-99 EDAVDPAAPGPD
+99 EAVTDSGAAAP
-111 GGAAPGGPDGDG
+111 
-123 QAGGADTGG
+123 QE
-132 QAGGAGGGQDGP
+132 GP
-144 ASSGVLPLTLEGEG
+144 ASSGVLPLTLDGENDEGEDG
-158 GPRSYDVTVHR
+158 ARLFDVTVHR
-169 SGELLVLEF
+169 NGDLLVLEF
-178 EPRTTGG
+178 EPRAEGG
-185 PFVFQNFYPKVR
+185 PFVFQNFYPRVR

-219 VQALTGYDR
+219 IRTLTGYDR

-241 QVIAEARNEGREP
+241 QVIAEDRSEGREP
-254 WLGLWFPAS
+254 WLDLWFPAS

-284 DDRTAGLLP
+284 DDRTAGLVP
-293 ELREETGRPLDL
+293 ELRADTGEPLDL

-331 VSLLHDG
+331 VSLLHEG

-352 LLTPEV
+352 QLSPEV

-384 LARNRRTLA
+384 LARSRRALA
-393 TLLARLASPAPDALM
+393 ALLARLTSSAPDASPASVVLM
-408 RPGSGLAELL
+408 RPDSGLAELL
-418 SADGAVLLRGTE
+418 DADGAVLLRGTE
-430 TLTAGD
+430 TVEAGAP
-436 RLPDALPGLLAQL
+436 LPEALPGLLANL
-449 AREAPVGEVW
+449 ARRGAVGEVW
-459 STDRLPEALG
+459 STDRLPEVLG
-469 LETEEAEEQ
+469 LEPEEAEAQ
-478 GIPAGLLFLPFNRD
+478 GVPAGLLLLPFNRD

-498 WRHEQPAPREWA
+498 WRHELPAPREWA
-510 ADPAR
+510 ADPSR

-541 RSMPWTPAQRVVAA
+541 RSAAWSPAQRVVAA

-561 SGLLSRQVVAL
+561 SGLLTRQVVAL
-572 EARNTELSRTNEDL
+572 EARNTELARTNEDL

-615 GAVLDATSLRR
+615 GTVLDTTSLRR

-657 EALSVDE
+657 EVLSVDE
-664 VLDDALEVAGG
+664 VLDDALVVAGG
-675 RLAERGVTLVRPAAL
+675 RLAEQGVTLVRPAAL

-712 KYAADEGTGERRVWI
+712 KYAADEGTGERRVWV
-727 EAVRVPAP
+727 EAVRIAAPGRAP
-735 EAEDGT
+735 E
-741 GEGVAAGGTGA
+741 EGA
-752 GAGTDGAEGSGA
+752 DP
-764 GTDGGAGSTVGTTGD
+764 GGA
-779 DGGAGTV
+779 DGGTV

-795 IGIPAAQQ
+795 IGIPAGQQ
-803 ADVLQ
+803 EDVVQ

-850 DPDCGG
+850 DADCGG
-856 GPGTAVWFTLGEQP
+856 GPGTAVWFTLGEPQEGRP

>member
-1 MSEDVRGWLTPRAVA
+1 VSDEVRGWLSPKAVA
-16 AEAGVSQE
+16 AEAGVSEE

-48 AARLDDAV
+48 AARPHDAV

-62 NAADVLGRAAGE
+62 NTDELLGRAAAE
-74 LVGRPL
+74 LVGRPV
-80 TELIGDEQW
+80 TELIGERQW
-89 ALAMESASVV
+89 ALVRESMEAAAGLEGSAVV
-99 EDAVDPAAPGPD
+99 PSPASGD
-111 GGAAPGGPDGDG
+111 SSAAASP
-123 QAGGADTGG
+123 
-132 QAGGAGGGQDGP
+132 DGP
-144 ASSGVLPLTLEGEG
+144 ATSGVLALSLESDG
-158 GPRSYDVTVHR
+158 RVRHFDVTVHR
-169 SGELLVLEF
+169 AAELLVLEF
-178 EPRTTGG
+178 EPRSADG
-185 PFVFQNFYPKVR
+185 PFVFQNFYPRVR
-197 RALQKLQG
+197 RALHRLQG
-205 ASDVTE
+205 AADVTE

-228 VVAYRFDGRDGPG
+228 VVAYRFDGVEGPG

-284 DDRTAGLLP
+284 DDATVGLLP
-293 ELREETGRPLDL
+293 ELREGTGEPLDL
-305 SASVLRTVSG
+305 SGSTLRTVSG

-331 VSLLHDG
+331 VSLLHEG
-338 ELWGLIACHGDEPR
+338 ELWGLIACHGDEPKR
-352 LLTPEV
+352 LTPEV

-372 LAAVAGREEADE
+372 LAAVAEREQADE
-384 LARNRRTLA
+384 LSGYRRTLA
-393 TLLARLASPAPDALM
+393 TLLARLTSQAPDALM
-408 RPGSGLAELL
+408 GPGLGLAELL
-418 SADGAVLLRGTE
+418 HADGAVLLRGAE
-430 TLTAGD
+430 TRAAGVS
-436 RLPDALPGLLAQL
+436 LPAGLRGLLERL
-449 AREAPVGEVW
+449 AGSGPVGEVW
-459 STDRLPEALG
+459 SSDRVPELLG
-469 LETEEAEEQ
+469 LEPADAQAQ
-478 GIPAGLLFLPFNRD
+478 GLPAGLLFLPVNRD

-531 AAVYRATVRG
+531 SAVHRATVRG
-541 RSMPWTPAQRVVAA
+541 RSAPWSPAQRVVAG
-555 ELWREV
+555 ELWREM
-561 SGLLSRQVVAL
+561 SGLLSRRLAEL
-572 EARNTELSRTNEDL
+572 TARNTELARTNEDL

-615 GAVLDATSLRR
+615 GAALDATSLRR

-643 LLHFSRLGQVGLER
+643 LLHFSLLGQVGMER
-657 EALSVDE
+657 QLLSLDE
-664 VLDDALEVAGG
+664 VVDDALLVAGD
-675 RLAERGVTLVRPAAL
+675 RLAEQGVTLVRPAPL
-690 PRLRADR
+690 PHLRADR
-697 ERLREVLENLLVNAA
+697 ARLREVLENLLVNAA
-712 KYAADEGTGERRVWI
+712 KYAADEGAGERKVWV
-727 EAVRVPAP
+727 EAVP
-735 EAEDGT
+735 
-741 GEGVAAGGTGA
+741 VA
-752 GAGTDGAEGSGA
+752 DP
-764 GTDGGAGSTVGTTGD
+764 GGA
-779 DGGAGTV
+779 DGREV
-786 TALVVRDNG
+786 TAVVVRDNG
-795 IGIPAAQQ
+795 IGIPPAQHE
-803 ADVLQ
+803 DVLQ

-815 RDERG
+815 REERG

-850 DPDCGG
+850 DGSRPQGG
-856 GPGTAVWFTLGEQP
+856 GPGTAVWFTLGGAVEEP

>member
-1 MSEDVRGWLTPRAVA
+1 MRGSDDVRGWLSPKAVA

-48 AARLDDAV
+48 AARLHDAV

-62 NAADVLGRAAGE
+62 NAGDVLGRAAGE
-74 LVGRPL
+74 LVGRPV
-80 TELIGDEQW
+80 TELVGDEQW
-89 ALAMESASVV
+89 ALAREST
-99 EDAVDPAAPGPD
+99 EAA
-111 GGAAPGGPDGDG
+111 
-123 QAGGADTGG
+123 
-132 QAGGAGGGQDGP
+132 GAGEGTPDGP
-144 ASSGVLPLTLEGEG
+144 AASGVLFLSLESDDG
-158 GPRSYDVTVHR
+158 RVRLFDVTVHR
-169 SGELLVLEF
+169 VAELLVLEF
-178 EPRTTGG
+178 EPRAAEG
-185 PFVFQNFYPKVR
+185 PFVFQNFYPRVR
-197 RALQKLQG
+197 RALHRLQG
-205 ASDVTE
+205 ATNVTE
-211 CCAAAVRE
+211 GCAAAVRE

-228 VVAYRFDGRDGPG
+228 VVAYRFDGAEGPG
-241 QVIAEARNEGREP
+241 QVIAEVRNEGREP

-284 DDRTAGLLP
+284 DDATVGLLP
-293 ELREETGRPLDL
+293 ELREGTGEPLDL
-305 SASVLRTVSG
+305 SGSILRTVSG

-331 VSLLHDG
+331 VSLLRDG

-352 LLTPEV
+352 RLTPEV

-372 LAAVAGREEADE
+372 LAAVAEREQADE
-384 LARNRRTLA
+384 LSGRRRALA
-393 TLLARLASPAPDALM
+393 ALLARLSSQEPDALL
-408 RPGSGLAELL
+408 RPGSGMAELL
-418 SADGAVLLRGTE
+418 LADGALLVRGTE
-430 TLTAGD
+430 VTATGD
-436 RLPDALPGLLAQL
+436 PVPAALPGLLERL
-449 AREAPVGEVW
+449 AGAGPVGEVW
-459 STDRLPEALG
+459 SSDRVPEVLG
-469 LETEEAEEQ
+469 LDAAEAEAQ
-478 GIPAGLLFLPFNRD
+478 GVPAGLLFLPFNRA

-498 WRHEQPAPREWA
+498 WRREQPAPREWA

-531 AAVYRATVRG
+531 AAVHRATVRG
-541 RSMPWTPAQRVVAA
+541 RSTPWSPAQRVVAG
-555 ELWREV
+555 ELWREM
-561 SGLLSRQVVAL
+561 SGLLSRQMAEL
-572 EARNTELSRTNEDL
+572 EARNTELARTNEDL

-615 GAVLDATSLRR
+615 GAVLDDTSLRR

-657 EALSVDE
+657 EELSLDE
-664 VLDDALEVAGG
+664 VVDDALLVAGG
-675 RLAERGVTLVRPAAL
+675 RLAEQGVTVVRPAPL
-690 PRLRADR
+690 PRVRADR
-697 ERLREVLENLLVNAA
+697 ERLREVLENLFVNAA
-712 KYAADEGTGERRVWI
+712 KYAADEGAGERQVWV
-727 EAVRVPAP
+727 EAVPVVEPSGG
-735 EAEDGT
+735 EA
-741 GEGVAAGGTGA
+741 VA
-752 GAGTDGAEGSGA
+752 
-764 GTDGGAGSTVGTTGD
+764 V
-779 DGGAGTV
+779 
-786 TALVVRDNG
+786 VVRDNG
-795 IGIPAAQQ
+795 IGIPPGQQ
-803 ADVLQ
+803 EDVLQ

-815 RDERG
+815 REERG

-840 LWLESPAAAP
+840 LWLESPVAAP
-850 DPDCGG
+850 GG
-856 GPGTAVWFTLGEQP
+856 GPGTAVWFTLGATDTP

>member
-1 MSEDVRGWLTPRAVA
+1 MTDEVRGWLTPKAVA

-40 VQSYGALV
+40 VQSYGALI
-48 AARLDDAV
+48 AARLHGAV

-62 NAADVLGRAAGE
+62 NTGEVLGVAAEE
-74 LVGRPL
+74 LVGRPV

-89 ALAMESASVV
+89 ALAREITEAAGPPEGSA
-99 EDAVDPAAPGPD
+99 EPGAPEGAPSGPV
-111 GGAAPGGPDGDG
+111 A
-123 QAGGADTGG
+123 
-132 QAGGAGGGQDGP
+132 
-144 ASSGVLPLTLEGEG
+144 SGVLSLSLERDGQD
-158 GPRSYDVTVHR
+158 RLFDVTVHR
-169 SGELLVLEF
+169 VAELLVLEF
-178 EPRTTGG
+178 EPRAAEG
-185 PFVFQNFYPKVR
+185 PFVFQNFYPRVR
-197 RALQKLQG
+197 SALHRLQG
-205 ASDVTE
+205 AADVTE

-219 VQALTGYDR
+219 VRALTGYDR
-228 VVAYRFDGRDGPG
+228 VVAYRFDGAEGPG
-241 QVIAEARNEGREP
+241 QVIAEARGEGREP

-284 DDRTAGLLP
+284 GDATVGLLP
-293 ELREETGRPLDL
+293 EVREETGEPLDL
-305 SASVLRTVSG
+305 SGSTLRTVSG

-331 VSLLHDG
+331 VSLLHEG
-338 ELWGLIACHGDEPR
+338 ELWGLIACHGDAPR
-352 LLTPEV
+352 RLTPEV

-372 LAAVAGREEADE
+372 LAAVAEREQADE
-384 LARNRRTLA
+384 LSGCRRALA
-393 TLLARLASPAPDALM
+393 TLLARLSSQAPDALL

-418 SADGAVLLRGTE
+418 HADGALLLRGTE
-430 TLTAGD
+430 VVATGGPVPA
-436 RLPDALPGLLAQL
+436 ALPGLLERL
-449 AREAPVGEVW
+449 AGPIPVGEVW
-459 STDRLPEALG
+459 SSDRVPEVMG
-469 LETEEAEEQ
+469 LDPAEAEAQ
-478 GIPAGLLFLPFNRD
+478 GVPAGLLFLPLNRD
-492 GDLLAW
+492 GDLLVW
-498 WRHEQPAPREWA
+498 WRRERPAPREWA

-541 RSMPWTPAQRVVAA
+541 RSTPWTPAQRAVAG
-555 ELWREV
+555 ELWREM
-561 SGLLSRQVVAL
+561 SGLLSRHMAEL
-572 EARNTELSRTNEDL
+572 EARNTELARTNEDL

-604 SNAAAFIVEDA
+604 SNAAAFMVEDA
-615 GAVLDATSLRR
+615 GDVLDATSLRR

-657 EALSVDE
+657 ELLELDQV
-664 VLDDALEVAGG
+664 VDDALLVAGD
-675 RLAERGVTLVRPAAL
+675 RLAEQGVTVVRPAPL
-690 PRLRADR
+690 PRLHADR
-697 ERLREVLENLLVNAA
+697 ERLREVLENLFVNAA
-712 KYAADEGTGERRVWI
+712 KYAVDEAAAGERRVWV
-727 EAVRVPAP
+727 EAVP
-735 EAEDGT
+735 
-741 GEGVAAGGTGA
+741 VAGP
-752 GAGTDGAEGSGA
+752 
-764 GTDGGAGSTVGTTGD
+764 DGGR
-779 DGGAGTV
+779 V
-786 TALVVRDNG
+786 TAVVVRDNG
-795 IGIPAAQQ
+795 IGIPAEQHE
-803 ADVLQ
+803 DVLQ

-840 LWLESPAAAP
+840 LWLESPAPAP
-850 DPDCGG
+850 GG
-856 GPGTAVWFTLGEQP
+856 GPGTAVWFTLGG

>member
-1 MSEDVRGWLTPRAVA
+1 MDGEETVSEDVRGWLTPRAVA

-48 AARLDDAV
+48 AARRGDAV

-62 NAADVLGRAAGE
+62 NAAGVLGRAARD
-74 LVGRPL
+74 LLGRPV
-80 TELIGDEQW
+80 TELIGQEQW
-89 ALAMESASVV
+89 DRARESAEAVDV
-99 EDAVDPAAPGPD
+99 DVDAGADPAATD
-111 GGAAPGGPDGDG
+111 SGAVAR
-123 QAGGADTGG
+123 
-132 QAGGAGGGQDGP
+132 QDGP
-144 ASSGVLPLTLEGEG
+144 ASSGVLPMTLEGVD
-158 GPRSYDVTVHR
+158 GPRLFDVTVHR
-169 SGELLVLEF
+169 TGDLLVLEF
-178 EPRTTGG
+178 EPRAEGG
-185 PFVFQNFYPKVR
+185 PFVFQNFYPRVR

-219 VQALTGYDR
+219 IRALTGYDR

-241 QVIAEARNEGREP
+241 QVIAEDRSEGREP
-254 WLGLWFPAS
+254 WLDLWFPAT

-284 DDRTAGLLP
+284 DDRTAGLVP
-293 ELREETGRPLDL
+293 ERRADTGEPLDL

-331 VSLLHDG
+331 VSLLHEG

-352 LLTPEV
+352 RLSPEV

-384 LARNRRTLA
+384 LARSRRSLA
-393 TLLARLASPAPDALM
+393 SVLARLTSGASDDWM
-408 RPGSGLAELL
+408 RPGSGLVELL
-418 SADGAVLLRGTE
+418 DADGAVLLRGTE
-430 TLTAGD
+430 TLTAGAPQ
-436 RLPDALPGLLAQL
+436 PDALPGLLARL
-449 AREAPVGEVW
+449 AQDGSVGEVW
-459 STDRLPEALG
+459 SSDRLPEVLG
-469 LETEEAEEQ
+469 LEPEEAEAE
-478 GIPAGLLFLPFNRD
+478 GIPAGLLLLPFNRD

-498 WRHEQPAPREWA
+498 WRHERPAPREWA
-510 ADPAR
+510 ADPSR

-541 RSMPWTPAQRVVAA
+541 RSAAWSPAQRVVAA

-561 SGLLSRQVVAL
+561 SGLLTRQVVAL
-572 EARNTELSRTNEDL
+572 EARNTELARTNEDL

-615 GAVLDATSLRR
+615 GTVLDTTSLRR

-657 EALSVDE
+657 EVLSVDE
-664 VLDDALEVAGG
+664 VLDDALVVAGG
-675 RLAERGVTLVRPAAL
+675 RLAEQGVTLVRPAAL

-712 KYAADEGTGERRVWI
+712 KYAADEGTGERRVWV
-727 EAVRVPAP
+727 EAVRIAAPGRAP
-735 EAEDGT
+735 E
-741 GEGVAAGGTGA
+741 EGADA
-752 GAGTDGAEGSGA
+752 
-764 GTDGGAGSTVGTTGD
+764 GGAGG
-779 DGGAGTV
+779 GTV

-795 IGIPAAQQ
+795 IGIPAGQQ
-803 ADVLQ
+803 EDVVQ

-850 DPDCGG
+850 DADCGG
-856 GPGTAVWFTLGEQP
+856 GPGTAVWFTLGEPQEGRP

>member
-1 MSEDVRGWLTPRAVA
+1 MSEDVRGWLSPRAVA
-16 AEAGVSQE
+16 AEAGVSEE

-48 AARLDDAV
+48 AAWLHDAV

-62 NAADVLGRAAGE
+62 NTGDILGRAADE
-74 LVGRPL
+74 LVGRPV
-80 TELIGDEQW
+80 TELIGEEQW
-89 ALAMESASVV
+89 ALARESTEVV
-99 EDAVDPAAPGPD
+99 TDPTGDVSGP
-111 GGAAPGGPDGDG
+111 AEPGGSAEPG
-123 QAGGADTGG
+123 
-132 QAGGAGGGQDGP
+132 GP
-144 ASSGVLPLTLEGEG
+144 ASSGVLSLSLESPE
-158 GPRSYDVTVHR
+158 GPRLFDVTVHR
-169 SGELLVLEF
+169 VGDLLVLEF
-178 EPRTTGG
+178 EPRSGDG
-185 PFVFQNFYPKVR
+185 PFVFQNFYPRVR
-197 RALQKLQG
+197 RALQRLQG
-205 ASDVTE
+205 ATHVTE

-219 VQALTGYDR
+219 IQALTGYDR
-228 VVAYRFDGRDGPG
+228 VVAYWFDGLDGPG
-241 QVIAEARNEGREP
+241 QVIAEARVEGREP
-254 WLGLWFPAS
+254 WLDLWFPAS

-284 DDRTAGLLP
+284 DDRTVGLLP
-293 ELREETGRPLDL
+293 ELRKATGRPLDL
-305 SASVLRTVSG
+305 SGSVLRTVSG

-352 LLTPEV
+352 RLTPEV

-372 LAAVAGREEADE
+372 LTAVAEREEADE
-384 LARNRRTLA
+384 LARNRRALA
-393 TLLARLASPAPDALM
+393 TVLARSSGAPDELM
-408 RPGSGLAELL
+408 RPDSGLAELL
-418 SADGAVLLRGTE
+418 DADGAVLLREAE
-430 TLTAGD
+430 TLTTGAP
-436 RLPDALPGLLAQL
+436 LPEALPGLLERFA
-449 AREAPVGEVW
+449 EHCPVGEVW
-459 STDRLPEALG
+459 NTDRVAEVLG
-469 LETEEAEEQ
+469 LEPAEANAQ
-478 GIPAGLLFLPFNRD
+478 GLPAGLLFVPFNRD

-498 WRHEQPAPREWA
+498 WRRELPAPRAWA

-531 AAVYRATVRG
+531 TAVHRATVRG
-541 RSMPWTPAQRVVAA
+541 RSKPWSPAQRAVAG

-561 SGLLSRQVVAL
+561 SGLLSRQVAEL
-572 EARNTELSRTNEDL
+572 EARNTELARTNEDL

-615 GAVLDATSLRR
+615 GAVLDAVSLRR

-657 EALSVDE
+657 EPLALDE
-664 VLDDALEVAGG
+664 VLDDALVVAGG
-675 RLAERGVTLVRPAAL
+675 RLAEQGVTLVRPAAL
-690 PRLRADR
+690 PRLHADR
-697 ERLREVLENLLVNAA
+697 ERLREVLENLLVNAV
-712 KYAADEGTGERRVWI
+712 KYAADEGTGERRVWV
-727 EAVRVPAP
+727 EAVQTVPP
-735 EAEDGT
+735 GGDGL
-741 GEGVAAGGTGA
+741 
-752 GAGTDGAEGSGA
+752 
-764 GTDGGAGSTVGTTGD
+764 TT
-779 DGGAGTV
+779 

-795 IGIPAAQQ
+795 IGIPAEQQ
-803 ADVLQ
+803 PDVLQ

-850 DPDCGG
+850 DGGRGG
-856 GPGTAVWFTLGEQP
+856 GPGTAVWFTLGGPELEPWPASGPEPE

>member
-1 MSEDVRGWLTPRAVA
+1 MSDEVRGWLSPKAVA
-16 AEAGVSQE
+16 AEAGVSEE

-48 AARLDDAV
+48 AARLHDAV

-62 NAADVLGRAAGE
+62 NVADVLGRAAEE
-74 LVGRPL
+74 LVGRPV
-80 TELIGDEQW
+80 TELIGEEQW
-89 ALAMESASVV
+89 ALARESTEAAGPSEDGPSSSASSSSS
-99 EDAVDPAAPGPD
+99 ASPSASSSAFSS
-111 GGAAPGGPDGDG
+111 
-123 QAGGADTGG
+123 
-132 QAGGAGGGQDGP
+132 DGP
-144 ASSGVLPLTLEGEG
+144 AASGVLALSLERDG
-158 GPRSYDVTVHR
+158 RVRHFDVTVHR
-169 SGELLVLEF
+169 VAELLVLEF
-178 EPRTTGG
+178 EPRAADG
-185 PFVFQNFYPKVR
+185 PFVFQNFFPRVR
-197 RALQKLQG
+197 RALHRLQG

-228 VVAYRFDGRDGPG
+228 VVAYRFDGAEGPG
-241 QVIAEARNEGREP
+241 QVVAEVRGEGREP

-284 DDRTAGLLP
+284 DDATVGLLP
-293 ELREETGRPLDL
+293 ELREGTGEPLDL
-305 SASVLRTVSG
+305 SGSILRTVSG

-331 VSLLHDG
+331 VSLLRDG

-352 LLTPEV
+352 QLTPEV

-372 LAAVAGREEADE
+372 LTAVAEREQADE
-384 LARNRRTLA
+384 LSGYRRALA
-393 TLLARLASPAPDALM
+393 TLLARLTAQAPDALM
-408 RPGSGLAELL
+408 SPDVGLAELL
-418 SADGAVLLRGTE
+418 DADGAVLLRGEEVSAT
-430 TLTAGD
+430 GSP
-436 RLPDALPGLLAQL
+436 LPAALPGLLERL
-449 AREAPVGEVW
+449 AGPSPVGEVW
-459 STDRLPEALG
+459 SSDRVPEVLG
-469 LETEEAEEQ
+469 LDPADAEAQ
-478 GIPAGLLFLPFNRD
+478 GVPAGLLFLPFDRD

-498 WRHEQPAPREWA
+498 WRREQPAPRQWA

-531 AAVYRATVRG
+531 AAVHRATVRG
-541 RSMPWTPAQRVVAA
+541 RSTPWTPAQRAVAG

-561 SGLLSRQVVAL
+561 AGLLNRHMAEL
-572 EARNTELSRTNEDL
+572 EARNTELARTNEDL

-657 EALSVDE
+657 ELLSLDE
-664 VLDDALEVAGG
+664 VVDDALLVAGD
-675 RLAERGVTLVRPAAL
+675 RLAEQGVTVVRPAPL
-690 PRLRADR
+690 PSLRADR
-697 ERLREVLENLLVNAA
+697 ERLREVLENLFVNAA
-712 KYAADEGTGERRVWI
+712 KYVADEGAAGERRVWV
-727 EAVRVPAP
+727 EAVPVAGP
-735 EAEDGT
+735 DGD
-741 GEGVAAGGTGA
+741 A
-752 GAGTDGAEGSGA
+752 
-764 GTDGGAGSTVGTTGD
+764 
-779 DGGAGTV
+779 V

-795 IGIPAAQQ
+795 IGIPVEQQ
-803 ADVLQ
+803 EDVLQ

-840 LWLESPAAAP
+840 LWLESPAPAP
-850 DPDCGG
+850 GG
-856 GPGTAVWFTLGEQP
+856 GPGTAVWFTLGG